1 MGTHSSSRRRGASLA
16 ACAFGLTLAL
26 SGVQP
31 IAAQHTLPVAHAAPR
46 TTVHWDTL
54 RPAFGESATA
64 PASVRAL
71 GLFGRPAEPTSWAL
85 SEGFEAPEG
94 WSIELDDAGAI
105 TAQPPTPFTEDA
117 VDEFDVPVQV
127 TFSDGTSS
135 EFSAHVELA
144 DEPYLIAPGDK
155 TYWSGRLILPLYL
168 RAVNVPLGSKLELD
182 GLPDGL
188 WTTLQAPG
196 LKRSQYFYVNGRP
209 EGTGEYPVTLRVVDR
224 HGEPVENAAGPL
236 ETEFTITFRDPADLE
251 PLEADLADSPAEP
264 VAAGEPIRIPISADN
279 AASVE
284 VSGLPDG
291 VEFNGEDSVIE
302 GTPEEPGTS
311 SVTVDLITDD
321 GERLV
326 DTFDLVVAGETSAET
341 SAQAETS
348 APESAEPTAKN
359 SAQAET
365 SALESAE
372 PTAKNSAQ
380 AEESA
385 EPSAMTAGVT
395 NAKTSAQA
403 ETSALESAEPS
414 AKNSAQAEESAEPSA
429 TTTGVTGVETSAQA
443 ESSAPESAE
452 PTAKNSAQ
460 AETSALESAEP
471 TAKNSAQA
479 EESAEPSAMTAGV
492 TNAKTSAQ
500 AETSALESAEP
511 SAKNSAQAEESAEPS
526 ATTTGVTG
534 VETSAQA
541 ESSAPESAEPT
552 AKNSAQAETSALES
566 AEPTAKNSAQAESS
580 AEPTATA
587 AGVTSVENSAQAEES
602 EEPNATTVAEPTT
615 KNSAQAEKP
624 TAPVDPAGPEEIDQF
639 EWDEFTVA
647 AGAENAVDPVRSER
661 SAVVT
666 AEAGAPDWVTVF
678 RGGQVYASPSRDVAP
693 GEYPV
698 KVRTSNGETDTI
710 HVRVVEATND
720 AERYTPTYAVAYA
733 RAGGSVQSLPPRATF
748 TVRSSEF
755 DNQPLP
761 EGTRFEVEGDGV
773 SVDRHGAITYA
784 PPLDAQV
791 GKAKLVPVKVVYPDG
806 SSEGTVAR
814 FEVLKARDA
823 ELYTPAYQ
831 AERAAGA
838 GETATVA
845 QTTRDLPAETE
856 FSLEPAANLHGW
868 DVRVDA
874 RTGRVEATAPETP
887 ADLDVNVHVSY
898 ADGSEETVPV
908 HVAARR
914 TASMAQS
921 TELRYD
927 DAYAAADGTITIAP
941 RGTLPEGV
949 AFAAASATP
958 VQLDVEPSTGV
969 ITAKLPDGA
978 PADTSYTLGVRAAF
992 PDGSATQL
1000 SATVTTDSQARHAD
1014 VRWPSV
1020 AVPVGADAVT
1030 AQVTGAPAGTTF
1042 ALAAE
1047 YSGSPW
1053 PSSVDPTTGALTVAA
1068 PKGANAGDGAEVPVV
1083 VTFPD
1088 GSQRLMAV
1096 RATAVDAMAGAQPTE
1111 YGAAEVRPGDS
1122 VTVSPAF
1129 EAAKFSLVEK
1139 VEGLSMRIDATS
1151 GALTA
1156 TATAHAAPGPRRV
1169 PVRVTFADSTQATA
1183 YATVTVLP
1191 ADVTAQ
1197 AQGEGEGASAVGKLV
1212 ALALG
1217 ILASTGAV
1225 GFGLYE
1231 NREFFRT
1238 FLAFPLR

>member
-71 GLFGRPAEPTSWAL
+71 GLFGRAAEPTSWAL

-105 TAQPPTPFTEDA
+105 TAQPPTPFTEGA
-117 VDEFDVPVQV
+117 TDEFDVPVQV

-236 ETEFTITFRDPADLE
+236 ETEFTITFRDPTDLE
-251 PLEADLADSPAEP
+251 PIETELADSPAEP

-326 DTFDLVVAGETSAET
+326 DTFDLVVEGETSAES
-341 SAQAETS
+341 SAQAESSATS
-348 APESAEPTAKN
+348 APESAEP
-359 SAQAET
+359 S
-365 SALESAE
+365 
-372 PTAKNSAQ
+372 AKNSAQ

-385 EPSAMTAGVT
+385 ESSATTTGVT
-395 NAKTSAQA
+395 TAESSAQT
-403 ETSALESAEPS
+403 ETSAPESAEPS

-429 TTTGVTGVETSAQA
+429 TTAGVTIA
-443 ESSAPESAE
+443 E
-452 PTAKNSAQ
+452 NSAQ
-460 AETSALESAEP
+460 AETSALES
-471 TAKNSAQA
+471 
-479 EESAEPSAMTAGV
+479 
-492 TNAKTSAQ
+492 
-500 AETSALESAEP
+500 
-511 SAKNSAQAEESAEPS
+511 
-526 ATTTGVTG
+526 
-534 VETSAQA
+534 
-541 ESSAPESAEPT
+541 
-552 AKNSAQAETSALES
+552 
-566 AEPTAKNSAQAESS
+566 
-580 AEPTATA
+580 
-587 AGVTSVENSAQAEES
+587 
-602 EEPNATTVAEPTT
+602 AEPTT

-698 KVRTSNGETDTI
+698 RVRTSNGETDTI
-710 HVRVVEATND
+710 HVRVVEAAND

-761 EGTRFEVEGDGV
+761 EGTRFEVDGDGV

-845 QTTRDLPAETE
+845 QTARDLPAETE
-856 FSLEPAANLHGW
+856 FSLDPAADLHGW

-914 TASMAQS
+914 TASMAQA

-941 RGTLPEGV
+941 RGAVPEGV
-949 AFAAASATP
+949 AFAAAGATP

-969 ITAKLPDGA
+969 ITAKLPDDA

-1020 AVPVGADAVT
+1020 AVPAGADPVT

-1088 GSQRLMAV
+1088 GSQRLVAV

-1129 EAAKFSLVEK
+1129 AAAQFSLVEK
-1139 VEGLSMRIDATS
+1139 VEGLSTRIDATS

-1156 TATAHAAPGPRRV
+1156 TATTHAAPGPRRV

-1197 AQGEGEGASAVGKLV
+1197 AQAQGEGASAVGKLV

-1217 ILASTGAV
+1217 ILASAGAV

>member
-1 MGTHSSSRRRGASLA
+1 MGTHSSSRRRGTSLA

-26 SGVQP
+26 SGVLP
-31 IAAQHTLPVAHAAPR
+31 IAAPQALPAAHAAPR

-71 GLFGRPAEPTSWAL
+71 GLFGRAAEPTSWAL

-94 WSIELDDAGAI
+94 WSIELDDVGAI
-105 TAQPPTPFTEDA
+105 TAQPPTPFTEGA
-117 VDEFDVPVQV
+117 TDEFDVPVQV
-127 TFSDGTSS
+127 TFADGTSG

-188 WTTLQAPG
+188 WTTIQAPG

-209 EGTGEYPVTLRVVDR
+209 EGTGEYLVTLRVVDR

-236 ETEFTITFRDPADLE
+236 ETEFTITFRDPSDLE
-251 PLEADLADSPAEP
+251 PLEAELADSPAEP

-284 VSGLPDG
+284 VSGLPEG

-326 DTFDLVVAGETSAET
+326 DTFDLVVAGETSAEN

-348 APESAEPTAKN
+348 APESAELT
-359 SAQAET
+359 
-365 SALESAE
+365 
-372 PTAKNSAQ
+372 
-380 AEESA
+380 
-385 EPSAMTAGVT
+385 
-395 NAKTSAQA
+395 AKTSAQA
-403 ETSALESAEPS
+403 ESSAEPTVTTAGVTS
-414 AKNSAQAEESAEPSA
+414 VENSAQAEKPAEPTVTTAGETSA
-429 TTTGVTGVETSAQA
+429 ETSAQA

-452 PTAKNSAQ
+452 PTAKTSAQ
-460 AETSALESAEP
+460 AESSAEP
-471 TAKNSAQA
+471 TVTAAG
-479 EESAEPSAMTAGV
+479 ETSAE
-492 TNAKTSAQ
+492 TSAQ
-500 AETSALESAEP
+500 AET
-511 SAKNSAQAEESAEPS
+511 
-526 ATTTGVTG
+526 
-534 VETSAQA
+534 
-541 ESSAPESAEPT
+541 SAPESAEPT
-552 AKNSAQAETSALES
+552 AKT
-566 AEPTAKNSAQAESS
+566 
-580 AEPTATA
+580 
-587 AGVTSVENSAQAEES
+587 
-602 EEPNATTVAEPTT
+602 
-615 KNSAQAEKP
+615 SAQAEKP
-624 TAPVDPAGPEEIDQF
+624 TVPVDPAGPEEIDQF

-710 HVRVVEATND
+710 RVRVVEAAND

-733 RAGGSVQSLPPRATF
+733 RAGGSAQSLPPRATF

-823 ELYTPAYQ
+823 ELYTPTYQ

-845 QTTRDLPAETE
+845 QTARDLPAETE
-856 FSLEPAANLHGW
+856 FSLDPAADLHGW

-874 RTGRVEATAPETP
+874 RTGRVEATAPETLS
-887 ADLDVNVHVSY
+887 DLDVNVHVSY

-914 TASMAQS
+914 TASMAQA

-941 RGTLPEGV
+941 RGAVPEGV
-949 AFAAASATP
+949 AFAAAGATP

-1068 PKGANAGDGAEVPVV
+1068 PEGANAGDGAEVPVV

-1088 GSQRLMAV
+1088 GSQRLVGV

-1129 EAAKFSLVEK
+1129 AAAQFSLVEK
-1139 VEGLSMRIDATS
+1139 VEGLSTRIDATS

-1197 AQGEGEGASAVGKLV
+1197 ALAQGEGASAVGKLV

-1231 NREFFRT
+1231 NREFLRT

>member
-105 TAQPPTPFTEDA
+105 TAQPPTPFTEGA
-117 VDEFDVPVQV
+117 TDEFDVPVQV

-188 WTTLQAPG
+188 WTTIQAPG

-236 ETEFTITFRDPADLE
+236 ETEFTITFRDPTDLE
-251 PLEADLADSPAEP
+251 PIETELADSPAEP

-291 VEFNGEDSVIE
+291 VEFNGEDSAIE

-326 DTFDLVVAGETSAET
+326 DTFDLVVEGETSAESSAQAESSATSAPESAEPSAKNSAQAEESAESSATTTGVTTAESSAQTETSAPESAEPTAKTSAQAEEFEEPSVTTAGETSAES

-348 APESAEPTAKN
+348 TLESAEPTAKN

-365 SALESAE
+365 SALES
-372 PTAKNSAQ
+372 
-380 AEESA
+380 
-385 EPSAMTAGVT
+385 
-395 NAKTSAQA
+395 
-403 ETSALESAEPS
+403 
-414 AKNSAQAEESAEPSA
+414 
-429 TTTGVTGVETSAQA
+429 
-443 ESSAPESAE
+443 
-452 PTAKNSAQ
+452 
-460 AETSALESAEP
+460 
-471 TAKNSAQA
+471 
-479 EESAEPSAMTAGV
+479 
-492 TNAKTSAQ
+492 
-500 AETSALESAEP
+500 
-511 SAKNSAQAEESAEPS
+511 
-526 ATTTGVTG
+526 
-534 VETSAQA
+534 
-541 ESSAPESAEPT
+541 
-552 AKNSAQAETSALES
+552 
-566 AEPTAKNSAQAESS
+566 
-580 AEPTATA
+580 
-587 AGVTSVENSAQAEES
+587 
-602 EEPNATTVAEPTT
+602 AEPTT

-698 KVRTSNGETDTI
+698 RVRTSNGETDTI
-710 HVRVVEATND
+710 HVRVVEAAND

-761 EGTRFEVEGDGV
+761 EGTRFEVDGDGV

-845 QTTRDLPAETE
+845 QTARDLPAETE
-856 FSLEPAANLHGW
+856 FSLDPAADLHGW

-914 TASMAQS
+914 TASMAQA

-941 RGTLPEGV
+941 RGAVPEGV
-949 AFAAASATP
+949 AFAAAGATP

-969 ITAKLPDGA
+969 ITAKLPDDA

-1088 GSQRLMAV
+1088 GSQRLVAV

-1129 EAAKFSLVEK
+1129 AAAQFSLVEK
-1139 VEGLSMRIDATS
+1139 VEGLSTRIDATS

-1156 TATAHAAPGPRRV
+1156 TATTHAAPGPRRV

-1197 AQGEGEGASAVGKLV
+1197 AQAQGEGASAVGKLV

-1217 ILASTGAV
+1217 ILASAGAV

>member
-26 SGVQP
+26 SGVPP
-31 IAAQHTLPVAHAAPR
+31 IAAQHTLPAAHAAPR

-105 TAQPPTPFTEDA
+105 TAQPPTPFTEGA
-117 VDEFDVPVQV
+117 TDEFDVPVQV

-188 WTTLQAPG
+188 WTTIQAPG

-236 ETEFTITFRDPADLE
+236 ETEFTITFRDPTDLE
-251 PLEADLADSPAEP
+251 PIETELADSPAEP

-291 VEFNGEDSVIE
+291 VEFNGEDSAIE

-326 DTFDLVVAGETSAET
+326 DTFDLVVEGETSAESSAQAESSATSAPESAEPTAKTSAQAEEFEEPSVTTAGETSAES

-348 APESAEPTAKN
+348 TLESAEPTAKN

-385 EPSAMTAGVT
+385 EPSATTAGVT
-395 NAKTSAQA
+395 IA
-403 ETSALESAEPS
+403 E
-414 AKNSAQAEESAEPSA
+414 
-429 TTTGVTGVETSAQA
+429 
-443 ESSAPESAE
+443 
-452 PTAKNSAQ
+452 NSAQ
-460 AETSALESAEP
+460 AETSALES
-471 TAKNSAQA
+471 
-479 EESAEPSAMTAGV
+479 
-492 TNAKTSAQ
+492 
-500 AETSALESAEP
+500 
-511 SAKNSAQAEESAEPS
+511 
-526 ATTTGVTG
+526 
-534 VETSAQA
+534 
-541 ESSAPESAEPT
+541 
-552 AKNSAQAETSALES
+552 
-566 AEPTAKNSAQAESS
+566 
-580 AEPTATA
+580 
-587 AGVTSVENSAQAEES
+587 
-602 EEPNATTVAEPTT
+602 AEPTT

-698 KVRTSNGETDTI
+698 RVRTSNGETDTI
-710 HVRVVEATND
+710 HVRVVEAAND

-761 EGTRFEVEGDGV
+761 EGTRFEVDGDGV

-845 QTTRDLPAETE
+845 QTARDLPAETE
-856 FSLEPAANLHGW
+856 FSLDPAADLHGW

-914 TASMAQS
+914 TASMAQA

-941 RGTLPEGV
+941 RGAVPEGV
-949 AFAAASATP
+949 AFAAAGATP

-1088 GSQRLMAV
+1088 GSQRLVAV

-1129 EAAKFSLVEK
+1129 AAAQFSLVEK
-1139 VEGLSMRIDATS
+1139 VEGLSTRIDATS

-1156 TATAHAAPGPRRV
+1156 TATTHAAPGPRRV

-1197 AQGEGEGASAVGKLV
+1197 AQAQGEGASAVGKLV

-1217 ILASTGAV
+1217 ILASAGAV

>member
-1 MGTHSSSRRRGASLA
+1 MGTHSSSRHRGASLA

-26 SGVQP
+26 SGVLP
-31 IAAQHTLPVAHAAPR
+31 IAAPQALPVAHAAPR

-71 GLFGRPAEPTSWAL
+71 GLFGRAAEPSSWAL
-85 SEGFEAPEG
+85 SEGFEVPEG

-251 PLEADLADSPAEP
+251 PLEAELADAPAEP

-284 VSGLPDG
+284 VSGLPEG

-348 APESAEPTAKN
+348 ATSAPESAEPSAKNSAQAEESAEPTVMTAGETSAEN

-385 EPSAMTAGVT
+385 EPTVTTAGVT
-395 NAKTSAQA
+395 SAENSAQA
-403 ETSALESAEPS
+403 ETLTPESAETS
-414 AKNSAQAEESAEPSA
+414 AKTSAQAEESAEPTVMTAGETSA
-429 TTTGVTGVETSAQA
+429 ETSAQA
-443 ESSAPESAE
+443 ETSAPESAE
-452 PTAKNSAQ
+452 PTA
-460 AETSALESAEP
+460 
-471 TAKNSAQA
+471 
-479 EESAEPSAMTAGV
+479 
-492 TNAKTSAQ
+492 
-500 AETSALESAEP
+500 
-511 SAKNSAQAEESAEPS
+511 
-526 ATTTGVTG
+526 
-534 VETSAQA
+534 
-541 ESSAPESAEPT
+541 
-552 AKNSAQAETSALES
+552 
-566 AEPTAKNSAQAESS
+566 
-580 AEPTATA
+580 
-587 AGVTSVENSAQAEES
+587 
-602 EEPNATTVAEPTT
+602 

-698 KVRTSNGETDTI
+698 RVRTSNGETDTI
-710 HVRVVEATND
+710 HVRVVEAAND

-791 GKAKLVPVKVVYPDG
+791 GRAKLVPVKVVYPDG

-845 QTTRDLPAETE
+845 QTARDLPAETE
-856 FSLEPAANLHGW
+856 FSLDPAADLHGW

-914 TASMAQS
+914 TASMAQA

-941 RGTLPEGV
+941 RGAVPEGV
-949 AFAAASATP
+949 AFAAAGATP

-969 ITAKLPDGA
+969 ITAKLPDSA

-1014 VRWPSV
+1014 VRWPSI

-1053 PSSVDPTTGALTVAA
+1053 PSSVDPTTGALTVAV
-1068 PKGANAGDGAEVPVV
+1068 PEGANAGDGAEVPVV

-1088 GSQRLMAV
+1088 GSQRLVGV

-1129 EAAKFSLVEK
+1129 EAAQFSLVEK
-1139 VEGLSMRIDATS
+1139 VEGLSTRIDATS

-1156 TATAHAAPGPRRV
+1156 TATTDATPGPRRV

-1197 AQGEGEGASAVGKLV
+1197 ALAQGEGASAVGKLV

-1231 NREFFRT
+1231 NREFLRT

>member
-26 SGVQP
+26 SGVPP
-31 IAAQHTLPVAHAAPR
+31 IAAQHTLPAAHAAPR

-85 SEGFEAPEG
+85 SEGFEVPEG
-94 WSIELDDAGAI
+94 WSIELDDAGAV

-117 VDEFDVPVQV
+117 IDEFDVPVQV
-127 TFSDGTSS
+127 TFADGTSG

-168 RAVNVPLGSKLELD
+168 RAVNVPLGSKLVLD

-188 WTTLQAPG
+188 WTTIQAPG

-236 ETEFTITFRDPADLE
+236 ETEFTITFRDPTDLE
-251 PLEADLADSPAEP
+251 PLEADLADAPAEP

-311 SVTVDLITDD
+311 SVTVDLITEE

-326 DTFDLVVAGETSAET
+326 DTFDLVVEGDAQATATTAPTQSSAENSAQAENPAEPTAKTSAQAEESAEPSATTTGVTSAENSAQAETSTPESAEPTTKNSAQAENSTRESAELTAKTSAQAEESAEPTVTTAGETGAEDSAQAEESAQPSATTTGVTSAES

-359 SAQAET
+359 SAQAE
-365 SALESAE
+365 ESA
-372 PTAKNSAQ
+372 
-380 AEESA
+380 
-385 EPSAMTAGVT
+385 
-395 NAKTSAQA
+395 
-403 ETSALESAEPS
+403 
-414 AKNSAQAEESAEPSA
+414 
-429 TTTGVTGVETSAQA
+429 
-443 ESSAPESAE
+443 
-452 PTAKNSAQ
+452 
-460 AETSALESAEP
+460 
-471 TAKNSAQA
+471 
-479 EESAEPSAMTAGV
+479 
-492 TNAKTSAQ
+492 
-500 AETSALESAEP
+500 
-511 SAKNSAQAEESAEPS
+511 
-526 ATTTGVTG
+526 
-534 VETSAQA
+534 
-541 ESSAPESAEPT
+541 
-552 AKNSAQAETSALES
+552 
-566 AEPTAKNSAQAESS
+566 
-580 AEPTATA
+580 
-587 AGVTSVENSAQAEES
+587 
-602 EEPNATTVAEPTT
+602 EPNATTVAEPTAKT
-615 KNSAQAEKP
+615 SAQAERP

-710 HVRVVEATND
+710 HVRVVEAAND

-773 SVDRHGAITYA
+773 SVDRLGAITYA

-845 QTTRDLPAETE
+845 QTARDLPAETE

-914 TASMAQS
+914 TASMAQA

-941 RGTLPEGV
+941 CGTLPEGV
-949 AFAAASATP
+949 AFAAAGATP

-969 ITAKLPDGA
+969 ITAKLPDDA

-1088 GSQRLMAV
+1088 GSQRLVAV

-1129 EAAKFSLVEK
+1129 EAAQFSLVEK
-1139 VEGLSMRIDATS
+1139 VEGLSTRIDATS

-1197 AQGEGEGASAVGKLV
+1197 ALAQGEGASAVGKLV

>member
-31 IAAQHTLPVAHAAPR
+31 IAAQHTLPAAHAAPR

-94 WSIELDDAGAI
+94 WSIELDDAGSI
-105 TAQPPTPFTEDA
+105 TAQPPTPFTEGA
-117 VDEFDVPVQV
+117 TDEFDVPVQV
-127 TFSDGTSS
+127 TFADGTSG

-209 EGTGEYPVTLRVVDR
+209 KGTGEYPVTLRVVDR
-224 HGEPVENAAGPL
+224 HGEPVENATGPL
-236 ETEFTITFRDPADLE
+236 ETEFTITFRDPTDLE
-251 PLEADLADSPAEP
+251 PLEAELADAPAEP
-264 VAAGEPIRIPISADN
+264 VAAGDPIRIPVSTDN

-326 DTFDLVVAGETSAET
+326 DTFDLVVAGETGAEDSAQAESSTPESAEPSAKT
-341 SAQAETS
+341 SAQAEESAESSATTTGVTSAESSAQAETS

-359 SAQAET
+359 SAQAE
-365 SALESAE
+365 ESAE
-372 PTAKNSAQ
+372 PTVT
-380 AEESA
+380 
-385 EPSAMTAGVT
+385 TA
-395 NAKTSAQA
+395 
-403 ETSALESAEPS
+403 
-414 AKNSAQAEESAEPSA
+414 
-429 TTTGVTGVETSAQA
+429 
-443 ESSAPESAE
+443 AE
-452 PTAKNSAQ
+452 PTAK
-460 AETSALESAEP
+460 T
-471 TAKNSAQA
+471 
-479 EESAEPSAMTAGV
+479 
-492 TNAKTSAQ
+492 
-500 AETSALESAEP
+500 
-511 SAKNSAQAEESAEPS
+511 
-526 ATTTGVTG
+526 
-534 VETSAQA
+534 
-541 ESSAPESAEPT
+541 
-552 AKNSAQAETSALES
+552 
-566 AEPTAKNSAQAESS
+566 
-580 AEPTATA
+580 
-587 AGVTSVENSAQAEES
+587 
-602 EEPNATTVAEPTT
+602 
-615 KNSAQAEKP
+615 SAQAEKP

-698 KVRTSNGETDTI
+698 RVRTSNGETDTI
-710 HVRVVEATND
+710 HVRVVEAAND

-845 QTTRDLPAETE
+845 QTARDLPSETE
-856 FSLEPAANLHGW
+856 FSLDPAADLHGW

-874 RTGRVEATAPETP
+874 RTGRVEAIAPETP

-914 TASMAQS
+914 TASMAQA

-941 RGTLPEGV
+941 RGAVPEGV
-949 AFAAASATP
+949 AFAAAGATP

-969 ITAKLPDGA
+969 ITAKLPDSA

-1020 AVPVGADAVT
+1020 AVPVGADAAT

-1068 PKGANAGDGAEVPVV
+1068 PEGANAGDGAEVPVV
-1083 VTFPD
+1083 VAFPD
-1088 GSQRLMAV
+1088 GSQRLVAV

-1129 EAAKFSLVEK
+1129 AAAQFSLVEK
-1139 VEGLSMRIDATS
+1139 VEGLSTRIDATS

-1156 TATAHAAPGPRRV
+1156 TATNDATPGPRRV

-1231 NREFFRT
+1231 NREFFQT

>member
-105 TAQPPTPFTEDA
+105 TAQPPTPFTEGA
-117 VDEFDVPVQV
+117 TDEFDVPVQV

-188 WTTLQAPG
+188 WTTIQAPG

-236 ETEFTITFRDPADLE
+236 ETEFTITFRDPTDLE
-251 PLEADLADSPAEP
+251 PIETELADSPAEP

-291 VEFNGEDSVIE
+291 VEFNGEDSAIE

-326 DTFDLVVAGETSAET
+326 DTFDLVVEGETSAESSAQAESSATSAPESAEPSAKNSAQAEESAESSATTTGVTTAESSAQTETSAPESAEPTAKTSAQAEEFEEPSVTTAGETSAES

-348 APESAEPTAKN
+348 TLESAEPTAKN

-385 EPSAMTAGVT
+385 EPSATTAGVT
-395 NAKTSAQA
+395 IA
-403 ETSALESAEPS
+403 E
-414 AKNSAQAEESAEPSA
+414 
-429 TTTGVTGVETSAQA
+429 
-443 ESSAPESAE
+443 
-452 PTAKNSAQ
+452 NSAQ
-460 AETSALESAEP
+460 AETSALES
-471 TAKNSAQA
+471 
-479 EESAEPSAMTAGV
+479 
-492 TNAKTSAQ
+492 
-500 AETSALESAEP
+500 
-511 SAKNSAQAEESAEPS
+511 
-526 ATTTGVTG
+526 
-534 VETSAQA
+534 
-541 ESSAPESAEPT
+541 
-552 AKNSAQAETSALES
+552 
-566 AEPTAKNSAQAESS
+566 
-580 AEPTATA
+580 
-587 AGVTSVENSAQAEES
+587 
-602 EEPNATTVAEPTT
+602 AEPTT

-698 KVRTSNGETDTI
+698 RVRTSNGETDTI
-710 HVRVVEATND
+710 HVRVVEAAND

-761 EGTRFEVEGDGV
+761 EGTRFEVDGDGV

-845 QTTRDLPAETE
+845 QTARDLPAETE
-856 FSLEPAANLHGW
+856 FSLDPAADLHGW

-914 TASMAQS
+914 TASMAQA

-941 RGTLPEGV
+941 RGAVPEGV
-949 AFAAASATP
+949 AFAAAGATP

-1020 AVPVGADAVT
+1020 AVPAGADPVT

-1053 PSSVDPTTGALTVAA
+1053 PSSVDPTTGTLTVDA

-1088 GSQRLMAV
+1088 GSQRLVAV

-1129 EAAKFSLVEK
+1129 EAAQFSLVEK
-1139 VEGLSMRIDATS
+1139 VEGLSTRIDATS

-1156 TATAHAAPGPRRV
+1156 TATTHAAPGPRRV

-1197 AQGEGEGASAVGKLV
+1197 AQAQAQGEGASAVGKLV

>member
-1 MGTHSSSRRRGASLA
+1 MGTHSSSRRRGTSLA

-26 SGVQP
+26 SGVLP
-31 IAAQHTLPVAHAAPR
+31 IAAPQALPVAHAAPR

-71 GLFGRPAEPTSWAL
+71 GLFGRPAKPTSWAL
-85 SEGFEAPEG
+85 SEGFEVPEG

-127 TFSDGTSS
+127 TFADGTSG

-188 WTTLQAPG
+188 WTTIQAPG

-251 PLEADLADSPAEP
+251 PIEAELADSPAEP
-264 VAAGEPIRIPISADN
+264 VAAGDPIHIPVSTDN

-284 VSGLPDG
+284 VTGLPDG

-302 GTPEEPGTS
+302 GTPEKPGTS

-348 APESAEPTAKN
+348 APESAETTAK
-359 SAQAET
+359 T
-365 SALESAE
+365 
-372 PTAKNSAQ
+372 
-380 AEESA
+380 
-385 EPSAMTAGVT
+385 
-395 NAKTSAQA
+395 
-403 ETSALESAEPS
+403 
-414 AKNSAQAEESAEPSA
+414 
-429 TTTGVTGVETSAQA
+429 
-443 ESSAPESAE
+443 
-452 PTAKNSAQ
+452 
-460 AETSALESAEP
+460 
-471 TAKNSAQA
+471 
-479 EESAEPSAMTAGV
+479 
-492 TNAKTSAQ
+492 
-500 AETSALESAEP
+500 
-511 SAKNSAQAEESAEPS
+511 
-526 ATTTGVTG
+526 
-534 VETSAQA
+534 
-541 ESSAPESAEPT
+541 
-552 AKNSAQAETSALES
+552 
-566 AEPTAKNSAQAESS
+566 SAQAESS
-580 AEPTATA
+580 AEPTVTTA
-587 AGVTSVENSAQAEES
+587 GETSAENSAQAETLTPESAEPTVTTAGVTSVENSAQAEK
-602 EEPNATTVAEPTT
+602 PAEPPVTT
-615 KNSAQAEKP
+615 AAETTAKTSAQAERP

-698 KVRTSNGETDTI
+698 RVRTSNGETDTI
-710 HVRVVEATND
+710 HVRVVEAAND

-845 QTTRDLPAETE
+845 QTARDLPAETE
-856 FSLEPAANLHGW
+856 FSLDPAADLHGW

-898 ADGSEETVPV
+898 ADGSEETVTV

-914 TASMAQS
+914 TASMAQA

-949 AFAAASATP
+949 AFAAAGATP

-1014 VRWPSV
+1014 VQWPSV

-1068 PKGANAGDGAEVPVV
+1068 PEGANAGDGAEVPVV

-1088 GSQRLMAV
+1088 GSQRLVGV

-1129 EAAKFSLVEK
+1129 AAAQFSLVEK
-1139 VEGLSMRIDATS
+1139 VEGLSTRIDATS

-1156 TATAHAAPGPRRV
+1156 TATTDAAPGPRRV

-1238 FLAFPLR
+1238 FLAFPPR

>member
-1 MGTHSSSRRRGASLA
+1 MGTHSSSRRRGTSLA

-26 SGVQP
+26 SGVLP
-31 IAAQHTLPVAHAAPR
+31 IEAPQALPVAHAAPR

-71 GLFGRPAEPTSWAL
+71 GLFGRAAEPTSWAL
-85 SEGFEAPEG
+85 SEGFEVPEG

-105 TAQPPTPFTEDA
+105 TAQPPTPFTEGA
-117 VDEFDVPVQV
+117 TDEFDVPVQV
-127 TFSDGTSS
+127 TFADGTSG
-135 EFSAHVELA
+135 EFSAHVEMA

-188 WTTLQAPG
+188 WTTIQAPG

-251 PLEADLADSPAEP
+251 PIEAELADAPAEP
-264 VAAGEPIRIPISADN
+264 VAAGDPIRIPVSTDN

-284 VSGLPDG
+284 VTGLPDG
-291 VEFNGEDSVIE
+291 VEFNGEDSAIE
-302 GTPEEPGTS
+302 GTPDEPGTS
-311 SVTVDLITDD
+311 SVTVDLITEE

-326 DTFDLVVAGETSAET
+326 DTFDLVVEGDAQATATTAPTQSSAE
-341 SAQAETS
+341 
-348 APESAEPTAKN
+348 N

-365 SALESAE
+365 STPESAE
-372 PTAKNSAQ
+372 PTTKNSAQAENSTRESAELTAKTSAQ

-385 EPSAMTAGVT
+385 EPTVTTAGET
-395 NAKTSAQA
+395 GAEDSAQA
-403 ETSALESAEPS
+403 ESSTPESAEPS
-414 AKNSAQAEESAEPSA
+414 AKNSAQAEESAQPSA
-429 TTTGVTGVETSAQA
+429 TTTGVTSA
-443 ESSAPESAE
+443 ES
-452 PTAKNSAQ
+452 
-460 AETSALESAEP
+460 
-471 TAKNSAQA
+471 
-479 EESAEPSAMTAGV
+479 
-492 TNAKTSAQ
+492 
-500 AETSALESAEP
+500 
-511 SAKNSAQAEESAEPS
+511 SAQAEESAEPS
-526 ATTTGVTG
+526 ATT
-534 VETSAQA
+534 
-541 ESSAPESAEPT
+541 
-552 AKNSAQAETSALES
+552 
-566 AEPTAKNSAQAESS
+566 
-580 AEPTATA
+580 
-587 AGVTSVENSAQAEES
+587 AGVTSAE
-602 EEPNATTVAEPTT
+602 
-615 KNSAQAEKP
+615 NSAQAEKP

-698 KVRTSNGETDTI
+698 RVRTSNGETDTI
-710 HVRVVEATND
+710 HVRVVEAAND

-733 RAGGSVQSLPPRATF
+733 RAGGSVQSLSPRATF

-845 QTTRDLPAETE
+845 QTARDLPAETE
-856 FSLEPAANLHGW
+856 FSLDPAADLHGW

-941 RGTLPEGV
+941 RGAVPEGV
-949 AFAAASATP
+949 AFAAAGATP

-1030 AQVTGAPAGTTF
+1030 AQVTGASAGTTF

-1068 PKGANAGDGAEVPVV
+1068 PEGANAGDGAEVPVV

-1088 GSQRLMAV
+1088 GSQRLVAV

-1129 EAAKFSLVEK
+1129 EAAQFSLVEK
-1139 VEGLSMRIDATS
+1139 VEGLSTRIDATS

-1156 TATAHAAPGPRRV
+1156 TATTDATPGPRHV

-1197 AQGEGEGASAVGKLV
+1197 AQAQALAQGEGASAIGKLV

-1238 FLAFPLR
+1238 FLAFPPR

>member
-1 MGTHSSSRRRGASLA
+1 MGTHSSSRRRGTSLA

-26 SGVQP
+26 SGVLP
-31 IAAQHTLPVAHAAPR
+31 IEAPQALPVAHAAPR

-71 GLFGRPAEPTSWAL
+71 GLFGRAAEPTSWAL
-85 SEGFEAPEG
+85 SEGFEVPEG

-105 TAQPPTPFTEDA
+105 TAQPPTPFTEGA
-117 VDEFDVPVQV
+117 TDEFDVPVQV
-127 TFSDGTSS
+127 TFADGTSG
-135 EFSAHVELA
+135 EFSAHVEMA

-188 WTTLQAPG
+188 WTTIQAPG

-251 PLEADLADSPAEP
+251 PIEAELADAPAEP
-264 VAAGEPIRIPISADN
+264 VAAGDPIRIPVSTDN

-284 VSGLPDG
+284 VTGLPDG
-291 VEFNGEDSVIE
+291 VEFNGEDSAIE
-302 GTPEEPGTS
+302 GTPDEPGTS
-311 SVTVDLITDD
+311 SVTVDLITEE

-326 DTFDLVVAGETSAET
+326 DTFDLVVEGDAQATATTAPTQSSAEN
-341 SAQAETS
+341 SAQAEN
-348 APESAEPTAKN
+348 PAEPTAK
-359 SAQAET
+359 T
-365 SALESAE
+365 
-372 PTAKNSAQ
+372 
-380 AEESA
+380 
-385 EPSAMTAGVT
+385 
-395 NAKTSAQA
+395 
-403 ETSALESAEPS
+403 
-414 AKNSAQAEESAEPSA
+414 SAQAEESAEPSA
-429 TTTGVTGVETSAQA
+429 TTTGVT
-443 ESSAPESAE
+443 SAE
-452 PTAKNSAQ
+452 NSAQ
-460 AETSALESAEP
+460 AETSTPESAEP
-471 TAKNSAQA
+471 TTKNSAQAENSTRESAELTAKTSAQA
-479 EESAEPSAMTAGV
+479 EESAEPTVTTAGE
-492 TNAKTSAQ
+492 TGAEDSAQ
-500 AETSALESAEP
+500 AESSTPESAEP
-511 SAKNSAQAEESAEPS
+511 SAKNSAQAEESAQPS
-526 ATTTGVTG
+526 ATTTGVT
-534 VETSAQA
+534 SA
-541 ESSAPESAEPT
+541 ES
-552 AKNSAQAETSALES
+552 
-566 AEPTAKNSAQAESS
+566 
-580 AEPTATA
+580 
-587 AGVTSVENSAQAEES
+587 SAQAEES
-602 EEPNATTVAEPTT
+602 AEPSATTAGVTSAE
-615 KNSAQAEKP
+615 NSAQAEKP

-698 KVRTSNGETDTI
+698 RVRTSNGETDTI
-710 HVRVVEATND
+710 HVRVVEAAND

-733 RAGGSVQSLPPRATF
+733 RAGGSVQSLSPRATF

-845 QTTRDLPAETE
+845 QTARDLPAETE
-856 FSLEPAANLHGW
+856 FSLDPAADLRGW

-941 RGTLPEGV
+941 RGAVPEGV
-949 AFAAASATP
+949 AFAAAGATP

-1030 AQVTGAPAGTTF
+1030 AQVTGASAGTTF

-1068 PKGANAGDGAEVPVV
+1068 PEGANAGDGAEVPVV

-1088 GSQRLMAV
+1088 GSQRLVAV

-1129 EAAKFSLVEK
+1129 EAAQFSLVEK
-1139 VEGLSMRIDATS
+1139 VEGLSTRIDATS

-1156 TATAHAAPGPRRV
+1156 TATTDATPGPRHV

-1197 AQGEGEGASAVGKLV
+1197 AQAQALAQGEGASAIGKLV

-1238 FLAFPLR
+1238 FLAFPPR

>member
-26 SGVQP
+26 SGVPP
-31 IAAQHTLPVAHAAPR
+31 IAAQHTLPAAHAAPR

-94 WSIELDDAGAI
+94 WSIELDDAGSI
-105 TAQPPTPFTEDA
+105 TAQPPTPFTEGA
-117 VDEFDVPVQV
+117 ADEFDVPVQV
-127 TFSDGTSS
+127 TFADGTSG
-135 EFSAHVELA
+135 EFSAHVEMA

-188 WTTLQAPG
+188 WTTIQAPG

-236 ETEFTITFRDPADLE
+236 ETEFTITFRDPTDLE
-251 PLEADLADSPAEP
+251 PLEADLADAPAEP
-264 VAAGEPIRIPISADN
+264 VAAGDPIRIPVSTDN

-311 SVTVDLITDD
+311 SVTVDLITEE

-326 DTFDLVVAGETSAET
+326 DTFDLVVEGETSAES
-341 SAQAETS
+341 SAQAESSATS
-348 APESAEPTAKN
+348 AP
-359 SAQAET
+359 
-365 SALESAE
+365 
-372 PTAKNSAQ
+372 
-380 AEESA
+380 
-385 EPSAMTAGVT
+385 
-395 NAKTSAQA
+395 
-403 ETSALESAEPS
+403 ESAEPS
-414 AKNSAQAEESAEPSA
+414 AKNSAQAEESAE
-429 TTTGVTGVETSAQA
+429 
-443 ESSAPESAE
+443 SAE
-452 PTAKNSAQ
+452 PT
-460 AETSALESAEP
+460 T
-471 TAKNSAQA
+471 KNSAQA
-479 EESAEPSAMTAGV
+479 EESAEPTV
-492 TNAKTSAQ
+492 TT
-500 AETSALESAEP
+500 
-511 SAKNSAQAEESAEPS
+511 
-526 ATTTGVTG
+526 
-534 VETSAQA
+534 
-541 ESSAPESAEPT
+541 
-552 AKNSAQAETSALES
+552 
-566 AEPTAKNSAQAESS
+566 
-580 AEPTATA
+580 
-587 AGVTSVENSAQAEES
+587 AGVTSVENSAQAETLTPES
-602 EEPNATTVAEPTT
+602 AETSAKTSAQAEESAEPTVMTAGVTSKEDSAQAESFAQAESSTRESAEPTAKTSAQGETSAQAEESAEPTVMTAGVTSTENSAQAETSAPESAEPTT
-615 KNSAQAEKP
+615 KSSAQAEKP

-710 HVRVVEATND
+710 HVRVVEAAND

-845 QTTRDLPAETE
+845 QTARDLPAETE
-856 FSLEPAANLHGW
+856 FSLDPAADLHGW

-898 ADGSEETVPV
+898 ADGSEETVPM

-914 TASMAQS
+914 TASMAQA

-941 RGTLPEGV
+941 RGAVPEGV
-949 AFAAASATP
+949 AFAAAGATP

-1068 PKGANAGDGAEVPVV
+1068 PEGANAGDGAEVPVV

-1088 GSQRLMAV
+1088 GSQRLVGV

-1129 EAAKFSLVEK
+1129 EAAQFSLVEK
-1139 VEGLSMRIDATS
+1139 VEGLSTRIDATS

>member
-1 MGTHSSSRRRGASLA
+1 MGTHSSSRPRGASLA

-31 IAAQHTLPVAHAAPR
+31 IAAQHTLPAAHAAPR

-71 GLFGRPAEPTSWAL
+71 GLFGRAAEPTSWAL

-94 WSIELDDAGAI
+94 WSITLDDAGAI

-209 EGTGEYPVTLRVVDR
+209 EGTGEFPVTLRVVDR
-224 HGEPVENAAGPL
+224 HGGPVENAAGPL

-251 PLEADLADSPAEP
+251 PLEAELADAPAEP
-264 VAAGEPIRIPISADN
+264 VAAGDPIRIPVSTDN

-326 DTFDLVVAGETSAET
+326 DTFDLVVAGEPSAETSAHAESSAPESAEPTTKNSAQAEESAEPTATTAGVTSVENSAHAEESEEPNATTAGETSVESSAHAESSAPESAEPTTKNSAQAEESAEPTATTTGVTSAESSAQAEESAESSAT
-341 SAQAETS
+341 TAGVTSAESSAQAETSAPESAEPSAKNSAQAEESAEPSATTTGVTSAESSAQAETS

-365 SALESAE
+365 SALVS
-372 PTAKNSAQ
+372 
-380 AEESA
+380 
-385 EPSAMTAGVT
+385 
-395 NAKTSAQA
+395 
-403 ETSALESAEPS
+403 
-414 AKNSAQAEESAEPSA
+414 
-429 TTTGVTGVETSAQA
+429 
-443 ESSAPESAE
+443 
-452 PTAKNSAQ
+452 
-460 AETSALESAEP
+460 
-471 TAKNSAQA
+471 
-479 EESAEPSAMTAGV
+479 
-492 TNAKTSAQ
+492 
-500 AETSALESAEP
+500 
-511 SAKNSAQAEESAEPS
+511 
-526 ATTTGVTG
+526 
-534 VETSAQA
+534 
-541 ESSAPESAEPT
+541 
-552 AKNSAQAETSALES
+552 
-566 AEPTAKNSAQAESS
+566 
-580 AEPTATA
+580 
-587 AGVTSVENSAQAEES
+587 
-602 EEPNATTVAEPTT
+602 AEPTT
-615 KNSAQAEKP
+615 KSSAQAEKP

-698 KVRTSNGETDTI
+698 RVRTSNGETDTI
-710 HVRVVEATND
+710 HVRVVEAAND

-831 AERAAGA
+831 VEREAGA

-845 QTTRDLPAETE
+845 QTARDLPAETE
-856 FSLEPAANLHGW
+856 FSLDPAADLHGW

-914 TASMAQS
+914 TASMAQA

-941 RGTLPEGV
+941 RGAVPEGV
-949 AFAAASATP
+949 AFAAAGATP

-969 ITAKLPDGA
+969 ITAKLPDSA

-1014 VRWPSV
+1014 VRWPSI

-1053 PSSVDPTTGALTVAA
+1053 PSSVDPTTGALTVAV
-1068 PKGANAGDGAEVPVV
+1068 PEGANAGDGAEVPVV

-1088 GSQRLMAV
+1088 GSQRLVGV

-1129 EAAKFSLVEK
+1129 EAAQFSLVEK
-1139 VEGLSMRIDATS
+1139 VEGLSTRIDATS

-1156 TATAHAAPGPRRV
+1156 TATTDATPGPRRV

>member
-26 SGVQP
+26 SGVPP
-31 IAAQHTLPVAHAAPR
+31 IAAQHTLPAAHAAPR

-71 GLFGRPAEPTSWAL
+71 GLFGRAAEPTSWAL
-85 SEGFEAPEG
+85 SEGFEVPEG

-105 TAQPPTPFTEDA
+105 TAQPPTPFTEGA
-117 VDEFDVPVQV
+117 ADEFDVPVQV
-127 TFSDGTSS
+127 TFADGTSG
-135 EFSAHVELA
+135 EFSAHVEMA

-188 WTTLQAPG
+188 WTTIQAPG

-236 ETEFTITFRDPADLE
+236 ETEFTITFRDPTDLE
-251 PLEADLADSPAEP
+251 PLEADLADAPAEP
-264 VAAGEPIRIPISADN
+264 VAAGDPIRIPVSTDN

-311 SVTVDLITDD
+311 SVTVDLITEE

-326 DTFDLVVAGETSAET
+326 DTFDLVVEGETSAES
-341 SAQAETS
+341 SAQAESSATS
-348 APESAEPTAKN
+348 AP
-359 SAQAET
+359 
-365 SALESAE
+365 
-372 PTAKNSAQ
+372 
-380 AEESA
+380 
-385 EPSAMTAGVT
+385 
-395 NAKTSAQA
+395 
-403 ETSALESAEPS
+403 ESAEPS
-414 AKNSAQAEESAEPSA
+414 AKNSAQAEESAE
-429 TTTGVTGVETSAQA
+429 
-443 ESSAPESAE
+443 SAE
-452 PTAKNSAQ
+452 PT
-460 AETSALESAEP
+460 T
-471 TAKNSAQA
+471 KNSAQA
-479 EESAEPSAMTAGV
+479 EESAEPTV
-492 TNAKTSAQ
+492 TT
-500 AETSALESAEP
+500 
-511 SAKNSAQAEESAEPS
+511 
-526 ATTTGVTG
+526 
-534 VETSAQA
+534 
-541 ESSAPESAEPT
+541 
-552 AKNSAQAETSALES
+552 
-566 AEPTAKNSAQAESS
+566 
-580 AEPTATA
+580 
-587 AGVTSVENSAQAEES
+587 AGVTSVENSAQAETLTPES
-602 EEPNATTVAEPTT
+602 AETSAKTSAQAEESAEPTVMTAGVTSKEDSAQAESFAQAESSTRESAEPTAKTSAQGETSAQAEESAEPTVMTAGVTSTENSAQAETSAPESAEPTT
-615 KNSAQAEKP
+615 KSSAQAEKP

-710 HVRVVEATND
+710 HVRVVEAAND

-733 RAGGSVQSLPPRATF
+733 RAGGSVQSLSPRATF

-845 QTTRDLPAETE
+845 QTARDLPAETE
-856 FSLEPAANLHGW
+856 FSLDPAADLHGW

-898 ADGSEETVPV
+898 ADGSEETVPM

-914 TASMAQS
+914 TASMAQA

-941 RGTLPEGV
+941 RGAVPEGV
-949 AFAAASATP
+949 AFAAAGATP

-1068 PKGANAGDGAEVPVV
+1068 PEGANAGDGAEVPVV

-1088 GSQRLMAV
+1088 GSQRLVGV

-1129 EAAKFSLVEK
+1129 EAAQFSLVEK
-1139 VEGLSMRIDATS
+1139 VEGLSTRIDATS

>member
-105 TAQPPTPFTEDA
+105 TVQPPTPFTEGA
-117 VDEFDVPVQV
+117 TDEFDVPVQV
-127 TFSDGTSS
+127 TFADGTSGG
-135 EFSAHVELA
+135 FSAHVELA

-168 RAVNVPLGSKLELD
+168 RAVNVPLGSKLVLD

-188 WTTLQAPG
+188 WTTIQAPG

-209 EGTGEYPVTLRVVDR
+209 EGTGEYPVTLRVVDL

-251 PLEADLADSPAEP
+251 PIEAELADAPAEP
-264 VAAGEPIRIPISADN
+264 VAAGDPIRIPVSTDN

-311 SVTVDLITDD
+311 SVTVDLITEE

-326 DTFDLVVAGETSAET
+326 DTFDLVVEGETSAE
-341 SAQAETS
+341 
-348 APESAEPTAKN
+348 N
-359 SAQAET
+359 
-365 SALESAE
+365 
-372 PTAKNSAQ
+372 
-380 AEESA
+380 
-385 EPSAMTAGVT
+385 
-395 NAKTSAQA
+395 
-403 ETSALESAEPS
+403 
-414 AKNSAQAEESAEPSA
+414 
-429 TTTGVTGVETSAQA
+429 SAQA

-460 AETSALESAEP
+460 AEESAEPSATTAGVTTAESSAQTETSAPESAEP

-479 EESAEPSAMTAGV
+479 EESAEPSATTTGVTSAESSAQAEESAEPTVTTAGE
-492 TNAKTSAQ
+492 TGAEDSAQAESSTPESAEPTAKTSAQ
-500 AETSALESAEP
+500 AETSAPESAKP
-511 SAKNSAQAEESAEPS
+511 TTKKSAQAEESAEPS
-526 ATTTGVTG
+526 ATT
-534 VETSAQA
+534 
-541 ESSAPESAEPT
+541 
-552 AKNSAQAETSALES
+552 
-566 AEPTAKNSAQAESS
+566 
-580 AEPTATA
+580 
-587 AGVTSVENSAQAEES
+587 AGVTSAE
-602 EEPNATTVAEPTT
+602 
-615 KNSAQAEKP
+615 NSAQAEKP

-698 KVRTSNGETDTI
+698 RVRTSNGEADTI
-710 HVRVVEATND
+710 HVRVVEAAND

-823 ELYTPAYQ
+823 EMYTPAYQ

-838 GETATVA
+838 GETAIVA
-845 QTTRDLPAETE
+845 QTARDLPAETE
-856 FSLEPAANLHGW
+856 FSLDPAADLHGW

-874 RTGRVEATAPETP
+874 RTGRVEATAPEAP

-914 TASMAQS
+914 TASMAQA

-941 RGTLPEGV
+941 RGAVPEGV
-949 AFAAASATP
+949 DRGAAGAAPPPAATP
-958 VQLDVEPSTGV
+958 HDRPHHQPPG
-969 ITAKLPDGA
+969 
-978 PADTSYTLGVRAAF
+978 RAARAF
-992 PDGSATQL
+992 RHRDGPGDRARSSAACAPPAPTPRP
-1000 SATVTTDSQARHAD
+1000 ARS
-1014 VRWPSV
+1014 PSPPRR
-1020 AVPVGADAVT
+1020 ART
-1030 AQVTGAPAGTTF
+1030 
-1042 ALAAE
+1042 
-1047 YSGSPW
+1047 
-1053 PSSVDPTTGALTVAA
+1053 
-1068 PKGANAGDGAEVPVV
+1068 
-1083 VTFPD
+1083 
-1088 GSQRLMAV
+1088 
-1096 RATAVDAMAGAQPTE
+1096 RATA
-1111 YGAAEVRPGDS
+1111 
-1122 VTVSPAF
+1122 
-1129 EAAKFSLVEK
+1129 
-1139 VEGLSMRIDATS
+1139 
-1151 GALTA
+1151 
-1156 TATAHAAPGPRRV
+1156 PRSR
-1169 PVRVTFADSTQATA
+1169 SW
-1183 YATVTVLP
+1183 
-1191 ADVTAQ
+1191 
-1197 AQGEGEGASAVGKLV
+1197 
-1212 ALALG
+1212 
-1217 ILASTGAV
+1217 
-1225 GFGLYE
+1225 
-1231 NREFFRT
+1231 
-1238 FLAFPLR
+1238 

>member
-26 SGVQP
+26 SGVLP
-31 IAAQHTLPVAHAAPR
+31 IAAPQALPVAHAAPR

-71 GLFGRPAEPTSWAL
+71 GLFGRAAEPTSWAL

-188 WTTLQAPG
+188 WTTIQAPG

-209 EGTGEYPVTLRVVDR
+209 KGTGEYPVTLRVVDR

-236 ETEFTITFRDPADLE
+236 ETEFTITFRDPTDLE
-251 PLEADLADSPAEP
+251 PIEAELADAPAEP
-264 VAAGEPIRIPISADN
+264 VAAGDPIRIPVSTDN

-284 VSGLPDG
+284 VTGLPDG

-311 SVTVDLITDD
+311 SVTVDLITEE

-326 DTFDLVVAGETSAET
+326 DTFDLVVEGETSAES

-348 APESAEPTAKN
+348 APESAEPSAKNSAQAEESAEPSATTTGVTTAESSAQTETSAPESAEPSAKNSAQAEESAEPSATTTGVTSAESSAQAESSTLESAEPTAKN

-385 EPSAMTAGVT
+385 EPSATTAGVT
-395 NAKTSAQA
+395 IA
-403 ETSALESAEPS
+403 E
-414 AKNSAQAEESAEPSA
+414 
-429 TTTGVTGVETSAQA
+429 
-443 ESSAPESAE
+443 
-452 PTAKNSAQ
+452 NSAQ
-460 AETSALESAEP
+460 AETSALES
-471 TAKNSAQA
+471 
-479 EESAEPSAMTAGV
+479 
-492 TNAKTSAQ
+492 
-500 AETSALESAEP
+500 
-511 SAKNSAQAEESAEPS
+511 
-526 ATTTGVTG
+526 
-534 VETSAQA
+534 
-541 ESSAPESAEPT
+541 
-552 AKNSAQAETSALES
+552 
-566 AEPTAKNSAQAESS
+566 
-580 AEPTATA
+580 
-587 AGVTSVENSAQAEES
+587 
-602 EEPNATTVAEPTT
+602 AEPTT

-647 AGAENAVDPVRSER
+647 AGAENAVDPVRGER

-698 KVRTSNGETDTI
+698 RVRTSNGETDTI
-710 HVRVVEATND
+710 HVRVVEAAND

-761 EGTRFEVEGDGV
+761 EGTRFEVEEDGV

-791 GKAKLVPVKVVYPDG
+791 GKAKLVPVKLVYPDG

-831 AERAAGA
+831 VEREAGA

-845 QTTRDLPAETE
+845 QTARDLPAETE
-856 FSLEPAANLHGW
+856 FSLDPAADLRGW

-914 TASMAQS
+914 TASMAQA

-941 RGTLPEGV
+941 RGAVPEGV
-949 AFAAASATP
+949 AFAAAGATP

-969 ITAKLPDGA
+969 ITAKLPDSA

-1020 AVPVGADAVT
+1020 AVPVGADAAT

-1068 PKGANAGDGAEVPVV
+1068 PEGANAGDGAEVPVV

-1088 GSQRLMAV
+1088 GSQRLVAV
-1096 RATAVDAMAGAQPTE
+1096 RATVVDAMAGAQPTE

-1129 EAAKFSLVEK
+1129 EAAQFSLVEK
-1139 VEGLSMRIDATS
+1139 VEGLSTRIDATS

-1156 TATAHAAPGPRRV
+1156 TATTDAAPGPRRV

-1238 FLAFPLR
+1238 FLAFPPR

>member
-31 IAAQHTLPVAHAAPR
+31 IAAQHTLPAAHAAPR

-71 GLFGRPAEPTSWAL
+71 GLFGRAAEPTSWAL
-85 SEGFEAPEG
+85 SEGFEVPEG
-94 WSIELDDAGAI
+94 WSIELDDAGAV
-105 TAQPPTPFTEDA
+105 TAQPPTPFTEGA
-117 VDEFDVPVQV
+117 TDEFDVPVQV
-127 TFSDGTSS
+127 TFADGTSG

-224 HGEPVENAAGPL
+224 QGEPVENAAGPL
-236 ETEFTITFRDPADLE
+236 ENEFTITFRDPADLE

-326 DTFDLVVAGETSAET
+326 DTFDLVVAGEPSAENSAQAET
-341 SAQAETS
+341 SAQAESSTLESAEPTAKTSAHAEESEEPNATTAGETSVESSAHAESS
-348 APESAEPTAKN
+348 APESAEPTTKN
-359 SAQAET
+359 SAQAEESAEPTATTTGVTSAESSAQAET

-372 PTAKNSAQ
+372 PTSKNSAQ

-395 NAKTSAQA
+395 NAKT
-403 ETSALESAEPS
+403 
-414 AKNSAQAEESAEPSA
+414 
-429 TTTGVTGVETSAQA
+429 
-443 ESSAPESAE
+443 
-452 PTAKNSAQ
+452 
-460 AETSALESAEP
+460 
-471 TAKNSAQA
+471 
-479 EESAEPSAMTAGV
+479 
-492 TNAKTSAQ
+492 
-500 AETSALESAEP
+500 
-511 SAKNSAQAEESAEPS
+511 
-526 ATTTGVTG
+526 
-534 VETSAQA
+534 
-541 ESSAPESAEPT
+541 
-552 AKNSAQAETSALES
+552 
-566 AEPTAKNSAQAESS
+566 
-580 AEPTATA
+580 
-587 AGVTSVENSAQAEES
+587 
-602 EEPNATTVAEPTT
+602 
-615 KNSAQAEKP
+615 SAQAEKP

-698 KVRTSNGETDTI
+698 RVRTSNGETDTI
-710 HVRVVEATND
+710 HVRVVEAAND

-831 AERAAGA
+831 VEREAGA

-845 QTTRDLPAETE
+845 QTARDLPAETE
-856 FSLEPAANLHGW
+856 FSLDSAANLHGW

-874 RTGRVEATAPETP
+874 RTGRVEATAPEAP

-941 RGTLPEGV
+941 RGAVPEGV
-949 AFAAASATP
+949 AFAAAGATP

-1020 AVPVGADAVT
+1020 AVPVGADAAT

-1068 PKGANAGDGAEVPVV
+1068 PEGANAGDGAEVPVV

-1088 GSQRLMAV
+1088 GSQRLVGV

-1129 EAAKFSLVEK
+1129 AAAQFSLVEK
-1139 VEGLSMRIDATS
+1139 VEGLSTRIDATS

-1156 TATAHAAPGPRRV
+1156 TATTHAAPGPRRV

-1238 FLAFPLR
+1238 FLAFPPR

>member
-71 GLFGRPAEPTSWAL
+71 GLFGRAVEPTSWAL
-85 SEGFEAPEG
+85 SEGFEVPEG
-94 WSIELDDAGAI
+94 WSIELDDAGAV

-117 VDEFDVPVQV
+117 IDEFDVPVQV
-127 TFSDGTSS
+127 TFADGTSG

-168 RAVNVPLGSKLELD
+168 RAVNVPLGSKLVLD

-188 WTTLQAPG
+188 WTTIQAPG

-236 ETEFTITFRDPADLE
+236 ETEFTITFRDPTDLE
-251 PLEADLADSPAEP
+251 PLEADLADAPAEP

-311 SVTVDLITDD
+311 SVTVDLITEE

-326 DTFDLVVAGETSAET
+326 DTFDLVVEGDAQVTATTAPTQSSAEN
-341 SAQAETS
+341 SAQAEN
-348 APESAEPTAKN
+348 PAEPTAK
-359 SAQAET
+359 T
-365 SALESAE
+365 
-372 PTAKNSAQ
+372 
-380 AEESA
+380 
-385 EPSAMTAGVT
+385 
-395 NAKTSAQA
+395 
-403 ETSALESAEPS
+403 
-414 AKNSAQAEESAEPSA
+414 SAQAEESAEPSA
-429 TTTGVTGVETSAQA
+429 TTTGVT
-443 ESSAPESAE
+443 SAE
-452 PTAKNSAQ
+452 NSAQ
-460 AETSALESAEP
+460 AETSTPESAEP
-471 TAKNSAQA
+471 TTKNSAQAENSTRESAELTAKTSAQA
-479 EESAEPSAMTAGV
+479 EESAEPTVTTAGE
-492 TNAKTSAQ
+492 TGAEDSAQ
-500 AETSALESAEP
+500 AESSTPESAEP
-511 SAKNSAQAEESAEPS
+511 SAKNSAQAETSAPESAKPTTKKSAQAEESAEPS
-526 ATTTGVTG
+526 ATT
-534 VETSAQA
+534 
-541 ESSAPESAEPT
+541 
-552 AKNSAQAETSALES
+552 
-566 AEPTAKNSAQAESS
+566 
-580 AEPTATA
+580 
-587 AGVTSVENSAQAEES
+587 AGVTSAE
-602 EEPNATTVAEPTT
+602 
-615 KNSAQAEKP
+615 NSAQAEKP

-698 KVRTSNGETDTI
+698 RVRTSNGETDTI
-710 HVRVVEATND
+710 HVRVVEAAND

-806 SSEGTVAR
+806 SSEGTMAR
-814 FEVLKARDA
+814 FEVLKARNA

-845 QTTRDLPAETE
+845 QTARDLPAETE
-856 FSLEPAANLHGW
+856 FSLDPAVDLRGW

-914 TASMAQS
+914 TASMAQA

-941 RGTLPEGV
+941 RGAVPEGV
-949 AFAAASATP
+949 AFAAAGATP

-969 ITAKLPDGA
+969 ITAKLPDDA

-1068 PKGANAGDGAEVPVV
+1068 PEGANAGDGAEVPVV

-1088 GSQRLMAV
+1088 GSQRLVAV

-1129 EAAKFSLVEK
+1129 EAAQFSLVEK
-1139 VEGLSMRIDATS
+1139 VEGLSTRIDATS

-1156 TATAHAAPGPRRV
+1156 TATTDATPGPRRV

-1197 AQGEGEGASAVGKLV
+1197 AQALDQGEGASAIGKLV

>member
-26 SGVQP
+26 SGVLP
-31 IAAQHTLPVAHAAPR
+31 IAAPQALPVAHAAPR

-71 GLFGRPAEPTSWAL
+71 GLFGRPVEPTSWAL

-105 TAQPPTPFTEDA
+105 TAQPPTPFTEGA
-117 VDEFDVPVQV
+117 TDEFDVPVQV
-127 TFSDGTSS
+127 TFADGTSS

-188 WTTLQAPG
+188 WTTIQAPG

-224 HGEPVENAAGPL
+224 HGGPVENAAGPL

-251 PLEADLADSPAEP
+251 PIEAELADAPAEP
-264 VAAGEPIRIPISADN
+264 VAAGDPIRIPVSTDN

-311 SVTVDLITDD
+311 SVTVDLITEE

-326 DTFDLVVAGETSAET
+326 DTFDLVVEGETSAES
-341 SAQAETS
+341 SAQAESSATS
-348 APESAEPTAKN
+348 AP
-359 SAQAET
+359 
-365 SALESAE
+365 
-372 PTAKNSAQ
+372 
-380 AEESA
+380 
-385 EPSAMTAGVT
+385 
-395 NAKTSAQA
+395 
-403 ETSALESAEPS
+403 ESAEPS
-414 AKNSAQAEESAEPSA
+414 AKNSAQAEESAESA
-429 TTTGVTGVETSAQA
+429 EPTTKNSAQAEESAEPTVTTAGVTSVENSAQAETLTPESAETSAKTSAQAEESAEPTVMTAGVTSKEDSAQA

-452 PTAKNSAQ
+452 PTVTTTGVTGAENSAQ

-471 TAKNSAQA
+471 TTENSAQA
-479 EESAEPSAMTAGV
+479 EESAEPT
-492 TNAKTSAQ
+492 
-500 AETSALESAEP
+500 
-511 SAKNSAQAEESAEPS
+511 
-526 ATTTGVTG
+526 ATT
-534 VETSAQA
+534 A
-541 ESSAPESAEPT
+541 AEPT
-552 AKNSAQAETSALES
+552 A
-566 AEPTAKNSAQAESS
+566 
-580 AEPTATA
+580 
-587 AGVTSVENSAQAEES
+587 
-602 EEPNATTVAEPTT
+602 

-710 HVRVVEATND
+710 HVRVVEAAND

-831 AERAAGA
+831 VEREAGA

-845 QTTRDLPAETE
+845 QTARDLPAETE
-856 FSLEPAANLHGW
+856 FSLDPAADLHGW

-914 TASMAQS
+914 TASMAQA
-921 TELRYD
+921 TELHYD

-941 RGTLPEGV
+941 RGAVPEGV
-949 AFAAASATP
+949 AFAAAGATP

-1068 PKGANAGDGAEVPVV
+1068 PEGANAGDGTEVPVV

-1088 GSQRLMAV
+1088 GSQRLVGV

-1129 EAAKFSLVEK
+1129 AAAQFSLVEK
-1139 VEGLSMRIDATS
+1139 VEGLSTRIDATS

-1156 TATAHAAPGPRRV
+1156 TATNDATPGPRRV

-1197 AQGEGEGASAVGKLV
+1197 AQAQGEGASAVGKLV

-1217 ILASTGAV
+1217 ILASAGAV

>member
-1 MGTHSSSRRRGASLA
+1 M
-16 ACAFGLTLAL
+16 
-26 SGVQP
+26 
-31 IAAQHTLPVAHAAPR
+31 
-46 TTVHWDTL
+46 
-54 RPAFGESATA
+54 
-64 PASVRAL
+64 
-71 GLFGRPAEPTSWAL
+71 
-85 SEGFEAPEG
+85 
-94 WSIELDDAGAI
+94 
-105 TAQPPTPFTEDA
+105 
-117 VDEFDVPVQV
+117 
-127 TFSDGTSS
+127 
-135 EFSAHVELA
+135 
-144 DEPYLIAPGDK
+144 
-155 TYWSGRLILPLYL
+155 
-168 RAVNVPLGSKLELD
+168 
-182 GLPDGL
+182 
-188 WTTLQAPG
+188 
-196 LKRSQYFYVNGRP
+196 
-209 EGTGEYPVTLRVVDR
+209 
-224 HGEPVENAAGPL
+224 
-236 ETEFTITFRDPADLE
+236 
-251 PLEADLADSPAEP
+251 
-264 VAAGEPIRIPISADN
+264 
-279 AASVE
+279 
-284 VSGLPDG
+284 
-291 VEFNGEDSVIE
+291 
-302 GTPEEPGTS
+302 
-311 SVTVDLITDD
+311 
-321 GERLV
+321 
-326 DTFDLVVAGETSAET
+326 
-341 SAQAETS
+341 
-348 APESAEPTAKN
+348 
-359 SAQAET
+359 
-365 SALESAE
+365 
-372 PTAKNSAQ
+372 
-380 AEESA
+380 
-385 EPSAMTAGVT
+385 
-395 NAKTSAQA
+395 
-403 ETSALESAEPS
+403 
-414 AKNSAQAEESAEPSA
+414 
-429 TTTGVTGVETSAQA
+429 
-443 ESSAPESAE
+443 
-452 PTAKNSAQ
+452 
-460 AETSALESAEP
+460 
-471 TAKNSAQA
+471 
-479 EESAEPSAMTAGV
+479 
-492 TNAKTSAQ
+492 
-500 AETSALESAEP
+500 
-511 SAKNSAQAEESAEPS
+511 
-526 ATTTGVTG
+526 
-534 VETSAQA
+534 
-541 ESSAPESAEPT
+541 
-552 AKNSAQAETSALES
+552 
-566 AEPTAKNSAQAESS
+566 
-580 AEPTATA
+580 
-587 AGVTSVENSAQAEES
+587 
-602 EEPNATTVAEPTT
+602 
-615 KNSAQAEKP
+615 
-624 TAPVDPAGPEEIDQF
+624 
-639 EWDEFTVA
+639 
-647 AGAENAVDPVRSER
+647 RSER

-698 KVRTSNGETDTI
+698 RVRTSNGETDTI
-710 HVRVVEATND
+710 HVRVVEAAND

-845 QTTRDLPAETE
+845 QTARDLPSETE
-856 FSLEPAANLHGW
+856 FSLDPAADLHGW

-874 RTGRVEATAPETP
+874 RTGRVEAIAPETP

-914 TASMAQS
+914 TASMAQA

-941 RGTLPEGV
+941 RGAVPEGV
-949 AFAAASATP
+949 AFAAAGATP

-969 ITAKLPDGA
+969 ITAKLPDSA

-1020 AVPVGADAVT
+1020 AVPVGADAAT

-1068 PKGANAGDGAEVPVV
+1068 PEGANAGDGAEVPVV
-1083 VTFPD
+1083 VAFPD
-1088 GSQRLMAV
+1088 GSQRLVAV

-1129 EAAKFSLVEK
+1129 AAAQFSLVEK
-1139 VEGLSMRIDATS
+1139 VEGLSTRIDATS

-1156 TATAHAAPGPRRV
+1156 TATNDATPGPRRV

-1231 NREFFRT
+1231 NREFFQT

>member
-26 SGVQP
+26 SGVLP
-31 IAAQHTLPVAHAAPR
+31 IEAPQALPVAHAAPR

-71 GLFGRPAEPTSWAL
+71 GLFGRAAEPTSWAL

-105 TAQPPTPFTEDA
+105 TAQPPTPFTEGA
-117 VDEFDVPVQV
+117 ADEFDVPVQV
-127 TFSDGTSS
+127 TFADGTSG
-135 EFSAHVELA
+135 EFSAHVEMA

-188 WTTLQAPG
+188 WTTIQAPG

-236 ETEFTITFRDPADLE
+236 ETEFTITFRDPTDLE
-251 PLEADLADSPAEP
+251 PLEADLADAPAEP
-264 VAAGEPIRIPISADN
+264 VAAGDPIRIPVSTDN

-311 SVTVDLITDD
+311 SVTVDLITEE

-326 DTFDLVVAGETSAET
+326 DTFDLVVEGETSAES
-341 SAQAETS
+341 SAQAESSATS
-348 APESAEPTAKN
+348 AP
-359 SAQAET
+359 
-365 SALESAE
+365 
-372 PTAKNSAQ
+372 
-380 AEESA
+380 
-385 EPSAMTAGVT
+385 
-395 NAKTSAQA
+395 
-403 ETSALESAEPS
+403 ESAEPS
-414 AKNSAQAEESAEPSA
+414 AKNSAQAEESAE
-429 TTTGVTGVETSAQA
+429 
-443 ESSAPESAE
+443 SAE
-452 PTAKNSAQ
+452 PT
-460 AETSALESAEP
+460 T
-471 TAKNSAQA
+471 KNSAQA
-479 EESAEPSAMTAGV
+479 EESAEPTV
-492 TNAKTSAQ
+492 TT
-500 AETSALESAEP
+500 
-511 SAKNSAQAEESAEPS
+511 
-526 ATTTGVTG
+526 
-534 VETSAQA
+534 
-541 ESSAPESAEPT
+541 
-552 AKNSAQAETSALES
+552 
-566 AEPTAKNSAQAESS
+566 
-580 AEPTATA
+580 
-587 AGVTSVENSAQAEES
+587 AGVTSVENSAQAETLTPES
-602 EEPNATTVAEPTT
+602 AETSAKTSAQAEESAEPTVMTAGVTSKEDSAQAESFAQAESSTRESAEPTAKTSAQGETSAQAEESAEPTVMTAGVTSTENSAQAETSAPESAEPTT
-615 KNSAQAEKP
+615 KSSAQAEKP

-710 HVRVVEATND
+710 HVRVVEAAND

-733 RAGGSVQSLPPRATF
+733 RAGGSVQSLSPRATF

-845 QTTRDLPAETE
+845 QTARDLPAETE
-856 FSLEPAANLHGW
+856 FSLDPAADLHGW

-898 ADGSEETVPV
+898 ADGSEETVPM

-914 TASMAQS
+914 TASMAQA

-941 RGTLPEGV
+941 RGAVPEGV
-949 AFAAASATP
+949 AFAAAGATP

-1068 PKGANAGDGAEVPVV
+1068 PEGANAGDGAEVPVV

-1088 GSQRLMAV
+1088 GSQRLVGV

-1129 EAAKFSLVEK
+1129 EAAQFSLVEK
-1139 VEGLSMRIDATS
+1139 VEGLSTRIDATS

-1238 FLAFPLR
+1238 FLAFPPR

>member
-26 SGVQP
+26 SGVPP
-31 IAAQHTLPVAHAAPR
+31 IAAQHTLPAAHAAPR

-71 GLFGRPAEPTSWAL
+71 GLFGRAAEPTSWAL

-105 TAQPPTPFTEDA
+105 TAQPPTPFTEGA
-117 VDEFDVPVQV
+117 ADEFDVPVQV
-127 TFSDGTSS
+127 TFADGTSG
-135 EFSAHVELA
+135 EFSAHVEMA

-188 WTTLQAPG
+188 WTTIQAPG

-236 ETEFTITFRDPADLE
+236 ETEFTITFRDPTDLE
-251 PLEADLADSPAEP
+251 PLEADLADAPAEP
-264 VAAGEPIRIPISADN
+264 VAAGDPIRIPVSTDN

-311 SVTVDLITDD
+311 SVTVDLITEE

-326 DTFDLVVAGETSAET
+326 DTFDLVVEGETSAES
-341 SAQAETS
+341 SAQAESSATS
-348 APESAEPTAKN
+348 AP
-359 SAQAET
+359 
-365 SALESAE
+365 
-372 PTAKNSAQ
+372 
-380 AEESA
+380 
-385 EPSAMTAGVT
+385 
-395 NAKTSAQA
+395 
-403 ETSALESAEPS
+403 ESAEPS
-414 AKNSAQAEESAEPSA
+414 AKNSAQAEESAE
-429 TTTGVTGVETSAQA
+429 
-443 ESSAPESAE
+443 SAE
-452 PTAKNSAQ
+452 PT
-460 AETSALESAEP
+460 T
-471 TAKNSAQA
+471 KNSAQA
-479 EESAEPSAMTAGV
+479 EESAEPTV
-492 TNAKTSAQ
+492 TT
-500 AETSALESAEP
+500 
-511 SAKNSAQAEESAEPS
+511 
-526 ATTTGVTG
+526 
-534 VETSAQA
+534 
-541 ESSAPESAEPT
+541 
-552 AKNSAQAETSALES
+552 
-566 AEPTAKNSAQAESS
+566 
-580 AEPTATA
+580 
-587 AGVTSVENSAQAEES
+587 AGVTSVENSAQAETLTPES
-602 EEPNATTVAEPTT
+602 AETSAKTSAQAEESAEPTVMTAGVTSKEDSAQAESFAQAESSTRESAEPTAKTSAQGETSAQAEESAEPTVMTAGVTSTENSAQAETSAPESAEPTT
-615 KNSAQAEKP
+615 KSSAQAEKP

-710 HVRVVEATND
+710 HVRVVEAAND

-733 RAGGSVQSLPPRATF
+733 RAGGSVQSLSPRATF

-845 QTTRDLPAETE
+845 QTARDLPAETE
-856 FSLEPAANLHGW
+856 FSLDPAADLHGW

-898 ADGSEETVPV
+898 ADGSEETVPM

-914 TASMAQS
+914 TASMAQA

-941 RGTLPEGV
+941 RGAVPEGV
-949 AFAAASATP
+949 AFAAAGATP

-1068 PKGANAGDGAEVPVV
+1068 PEGANAGDGAEVPVV

-1088 GSQRLMAV
+1088 GSQRLVGV

-1129 EAAKFSLVEK
+1129 EAAQFSLVEK
-1139 VEGLSMRIDATS
+1139 VEGLSTRIDATS

-1238 FLAFPLR
+1238 FLAFPPR

>member
-26 SGVQP
+26 SGVLP
-31 IAAQHTLPVAHAAPR
+31 IAAQHTLPAAHAGPR

-71 GLFGRPAEPTSWAL
+71 GLFGRAAEPSSWAL
-85 SEGFEAPEG
+85 SEGFEVPEG

-105 TAQPPTPFTEDA
+105 TAQPPTPFTEGA
-117 VDEFDVPVQV
+117 TDEFDVPVQV
-127 TFSDGTSS
+127 TFADGTSG

-188 WTTLQAPG
+188 WTTIQAPG

-251 PLEADLADSPAEP
+251 PLEAELADAPAEP

-284 VSGLPDG
+284 VSGLPEG

-348 APESAEPTAKN
+348 ATSAPESAEPSAKNSAQAEESAEPTVMTAGETSAEN

-385 EPSAMTAGVT
+385 EPTVTTAGVT
-395 NAKTSAQA
+395 SAENSAQA
-403 ETSALESAEPS
+403 ETLTPESAETS
-414 AKNSAQAEESAEPSA
+414 AKTSAQAEESAEPTVMTAGETSA
-429 TTTGVTGVETSAQA
+429 ETSAQA
-443 ESSAPESAE
+443 ETSAPESAE
-452 PTAKNSAQ
+452 PTA
-460 AETSALESAEP
+460 
-471 TAKNSAQA
+471 
-479 EESAEPSAMTAGV
+479 
-492 TNAKTSAQ
+492 
-500 AETSALESAEP
+500 
-511 SAKNSAQAEESAEPS
+511 
-526 ATTTGVTG
+526 
-534 VETSAQA
+534 
-541 ESSAPESAEPT
+541 
-552 AKNSAQAETSALES
+552 
-566 AEPTAKNSAQAESS
+566 
-580 AEPTATA
+580 
-587 AGVTSVENSAQAEES
+587 
-602 EEPNATTVAEPTT
+602 

-698 KVRTSNGETDTI
+698 RVRTSNGETDTI
-710 HVRVVEATND
+710 HVRVVEAAND

-791 GKAKLVPVKVVYPDG
+791 GRAKLVPVKVVYPDG

-845 QTTRDLPAETE
+845 QTARDLPAETE
-856 FSLEPAANLHGW
+856 FSLDPAADLHGW

-914 TASMAQS
+914 TASMAQA

-941 RGTLPEGV
+941 RGAVPEGV
-949 AFAAASATP
+949 AFAAAGATP

-969 ITAKLPDGA
+969 ITAKLPDSA

-1014 VRWPSV
+1014 VRWPSI

-1053 PSSVDPTTGALTVAA
+1053 PSSVDPTTGALTVAV
-1068 PKGANAGDGAEVPVV
+1068 PEGANAGDGAEVPVV

-1088 GSQRLMAV
+1088 GSQRLVGV

-1129 EAAKFSLVEK
+1129 EAAQFSLVEK
-1139 VEGLSMRIDATS
+1139 VEGLSTRIDATS

-1156 TATAHAAPGPRRV
+1156 TATTDATPGPRRV

-1197 AQGEGEGASAVGKLV
+1197 ALAQGEGASAVGKLV

-1231 NREFFRT
+1231 NREFLRT

>member
-31 IAAQHTLPVAHAAPR
+31 IAAQHTLPAAHAAPR

-71 GLFGRPAEPTSWAL
+71 GLFGRAAEPTSWAL
-85 SEGFEAPEG
+85 SEEFEVPEG
-94 WSIELDDAGAI
+94 WNIELGDAGAI
-105 TAQPPTPFTEDA
+105 TAQPPTPFTEGA
-117 VDEFDVPVQV
+117 TDEFDVPVQV
-127 TFSDGTSS
+127 TFADGTSG

-224 HGEPVENAAGPL
+224 DGEPVENAAGPL

-251 PLEADLADSPAEP
+251 PIEAELADAPAEP
-264 VAAGEPIRIPISADN
+264 VAAGDPIRIPVSTDN

-284 VSGLPDG
+284 VTGLPDG

-311 SVTVDLITDD
+311 SVTVDLITEE

-326 DTFDLVVAGETSAET
+326 DTFDLVVEGETSAESSAQAET
-341 SAQAETS
+341 SATSASESAEPSAKNSAQAEESAEPSATTTGVTTAESSAQAETSAPESAEPSAKNSAQAEESAEPSATTTGVTSAESSAQAETS
-348 APESAEPTAKN
+348 APESAEPTTKN

-403 ETSALESAEPS
+403 ETSALESAEP
-414 AKNSAQAEESAEPSA
+414 
-429 TTTGVTGVETSAQA
+429 
-443 ESSAPESAE
+443 
-452 PTAKNSAQ
+452 TAK
-460 AETSALESAEP
+460 T
-471 TAKNSAQA
+471 
-479 EESAEPSAMTAGV
+479 
-492 TNAKTSAQ
+492 
-500 AETSALESAEP
+500 
-511 SAKNSAQAEESAEPS
+511 
-526 ATTTGVTG
+526 
-534 VETSAQA
+534 
-541 ESSAPESAEPT
+541 
-552 AKNSAQAETSALES
+552 
-566 AEPTAKNSAQAESS
+566 
-580 AEPTATA
+580 
-587 AGVTSVENSAQAEES
+587 
-602 EEPNATTVAEPTT
+602 
-615 KNSAQAEKP
+615 SAQAEKP

-698 KVRTSNGETDTI
+698 RVRTSNGETDTI
-710 HVRVVEATND
+710 HVRVVEAAND

-791 GKAKLVPVKVVYPDG
+791 GKAKLVPVKLVYPDG

-831 AERAAGA
+831 VEREAGA

-845 QTTRDLPAETE
+845 QTARDLPAETE
-856 FSLEPAANLHGW
+856 FSLDPAANLHGW

-914 TASMAQS
+914 TASMAQA

-949 AFAAASATP
+949 AFAAAGATP

-969 ITAKLPDGA
+969 ITAKLPDDA

-1020 AVPVGADAVT
+1020 AVPVGADAAT

-1068 PKGANAGDGAEVPVV
+1068 PEGANAGDGAEVPVV

-1088 GSQRLMAV
+1088 GSQRLVAV

-1122 VTVSPAF
+1122 VTVNPAF
-1129 EAAKFSLVEK
+1129 KAAQFSLVEK
-1139 VEGLSMRIDATS
+1139 VEGLSTRIDATS

-1156 TATAHAAPGPRRV
+1156 TATTDATPGPRRV

-1238 FLAFPLR
+1238 FLAFPPR

>member
-1 MGTHSSSRRRGASLA
+1 
-16 ACAFGLTLAL
+16 
-26 SGVQP
+26 
-31 IAAQHTLPVAHAAPR
+31 
-46 TTVHWDTL
+46 
-54 RPAFGESATA
+54 
-64 PASVRAL
+64 
-71 GLFGRPAEPTSWAL
+71 
-85 SEGFEAPEG
+85 
-94 WSIELDDAGAI
+94 
-105 TAQPPTPFTEDA
+105 
-117 VDEFDVPVQV
+117 
-127 TFSDGTSS
+127 
-135 EFSAHVELA
+135 
-144 DEPYLIAPGDK
+144 
-155 TYWSGRLILPLYL
+155 
-168 RAVNVPLGSKLELD
+168 
-182 GLPDGL
+182 
-188 WTTLQAPG
+188 
-196 LKRSQYFYVNGRP
+196 
-209 EGTGEYPVTLRVVDR
+209 
-224 HGEPVENAAGPL
+224 
-236 ETEFTITFRDPADLE
+236 
-251 PLEADLADSPAEP
+251 
-264 VAAGEPIRIPISADN
+264 
-279 AASVE
+279 
-284 VSGLPDG
+284 
-291 VEFNGEDSVIE
+291 
-302 GTPEEPGTS
+302 
-311 SVTVDLITDD
+311 
-321 GERLV
+321 
-326 DTFDLVVAGETSAET
+326 
-341 SAQAETS
+341 
-348 APESAEPTAKN
+348 
-359 SAQAET
+359 
-365 SALESAE
+365 
-372 PTAKNSAQ
+372 
-380 AEESA
+380 
-385 EPSAMTAGVT
+385 
-395 NAKTSAQA
+395 
-403 ETSALESAEPS
+403 
-414 AKNSAQAEESAEPSA
+414 
-429 TTTGVTGVETSAQA
+429 
-443 ESSAPESAE
+443 
-452 PTAKNSAQ
+452 
-460 AETSALESAEP
+460 
-471 TAKNSAQA
+471 
-479 EESAEPSAMTAGV
+479 MTAGV

-698 KVRTSNGETDTI
+698 RVRTSNGETDTI
-710 HVRVVEATND
+710 HVRVVEAAND

-845 QTTRDLPAETE
+845 QTARDLPAETE
-856 FSLEPAANLHGW
+856 FSLDPAANLQGW

-914 TASMAQS
+914 TASMAQA

-941 RGTLPEGV
+941 RGAVPEGV
-949 AFAAASATP
+949 AFAAAGATP

-1042 ALAAE
+1042 ALSAE

-1068 PKGANAGDGAEVPVV
+1068 PEGANAGDGAEVPVV

-1088 GSQRLMAV
+1088 GSQRLVGV
-1096 RATAVDAMAGAQPTE
+1096 RATAVDAMAGAQPTD

-1129 EAAKFSLVEK
+1129 AAAQFSLVEK
-1139 VEGLSMRIDATS
+1139 VEGLSTRIDATS

-1156 TATAHAAPGPRRV
+1156 TATTHAAPGPRRV

-1197 AQGEGEGASAVGKLV
+1197 AQAQALAQGEGASAVGKLV

-1217 ILASTGAV
+1217 ILASMGAV

>member
-1 MGTHSSSRRRGASLA
+1 MGTHSSSRRRGTSLA

-31 IAAQHTLPVAHAAPR
+31 IAAPQALPVAHAAPR

-71 GLFGRPAEPTSWAL
+71 GLFGRAAEPTSWAL

-105 TAQPPTPFTEDA
+105 TAQPPTPFTEGA
-117 VDEFDVPVQV
+117 TDEFDVPVQV
-127 TFSDGTSS
+127 TFADGTSG
-135 EFSAHVELA
+135 EFSAHVEMA

-251 PLEADLADSPAEP
+251 PIEAELADAPAEP

-291 VEFNGEDSVIE
+291 VEFNGEDSAIE

-311 SVTVDLITDD
+311 SVTVDLITEE

-326 DTFDLVVAGETSAET
+326 DTFDLVVEGETSAES
-341 SAQAETS
+341 SAQAESSATS
-348 APESAEPTAKN
+348 APESAEPSAKNSAQAEESAESSATTTGVTTAESSAQTETSAPESAEPSAKNSAQAEESAEPSATTTGVTSAESSAQAESSTLESAEPTAKN

-385 EPSAMTAGVT
+385 EPSATTAGVT
-395 NAKTSAQA
+395 IA
-403 ETSALESAEPS
+403 E
-414 AKNSAQAEESAEPSA
+414 
-429 TTTGVTGVETSAQA
+429 
-443 ESSAPESAE
+443 
-452 PTAKNSAQ
+452 NSAQ
-460 AETSALESAEP
+460 AETSALES
-471 TAKNSAQA
+471 
-479 EESAEPSAMTAGV
+479 
-492 TNAKTSAQ
+492 
-500 AETSALESAEP
+500 
-511 SAKNSAQAEESAEPS
+511 
-526 ATTTGVTG
+526 
-534 VETSAQA
+534 
-541 ESSAPESAEPT
+541 
-552 AKNSAQAETSALES
+552 
-566 AEPTAKNSAQAESS
+566 
-580 AEPTATA
+580 
-587 AGVTSVENSAQAEES
+587 
-602 EEPNATTVAEPTT
+602 AEPTT

-698 KVRTSNGETDTI
+698 RVRTSNGETDTI
-710 HVRVVEATND
+710 HVRVVEAAND

-761 EGTRFEVEGDGV
+761 EGTRFEVDGDGV

-845 QTTRDLPAETE
+845 QTARDLPAETE
-856 FSLEPAANLHGW
+856 FSLDPAADLHGW

-908 HVAARR
+908 HIAARR
-914 TASMAQS
+914 TASMAQA

-941 RGTLPEGV
+941 RGAVPEGV
-949 AFAAASATP
+949 AFAAAGATP

-969 ITAKLPDGA
+969 ITAKLPDDA

-1068 PKGANAGDGAEVPVV
+1068 PESANAGDGAEVPVV

-1088 GSQRLMAV
+1088 GSQRLVGV

-1129 EAAKFSLVEK
+1129 AAAQFSLVEK
-1139 VEGLSMRIDATS
+1139 VEGLSTRIDATS

-1156 TATAHAAPGPRRV
+1156 TATTHAAPGPRRV

-1197 AQGEGEGASAVGKLV
+1197 AQAQGEGASAVGKLV

-1217 ILASTGAV
+1217 ILASAGAV

>member
-31 IAAQHTLPVAHAAPR
+31 IAAQHTLPAAHAAPR

-105 TAQPPTPFTEDA
+105 TAQPPTPFTEGA
-117 VDEFDVPVQV
+117 TDEFDVPVQV

-188 WTTLQAPG
+188 WTTIQAPG

-236 ETEFTITFRDPADLE
+236 ETEFTITFRDPTDLE
-251 PLEADLADSPAEP
+251 PIETELADSPAEP

-291 VEFNGEDSVIE
+291 VEFNGEDSAIE

-326 DTFDLVVAGETSAET
+326 DTFDLVVEGETSAESSAQAESSATSAPESAEPSAKNSAQAEESAESSATTTGVTTAESSAQTETSAPESAEPTAKTSAQAEEFEEPSVTTAGETSAES

-348 APESAEPTAKN
+348 TLESAEPTAKN

-385 EPSAMTAGVT
+385 EPSATTAGVT
-395 NAKTSAQA
+395 IA
-403 ETSALESAEPS
+403 E
-414 AKNSAQAEESAEPSA
+414 
-429 TTTGVTGVETSAQA
+429 
-443 ESSAPESAE
+443 
-452 PTAKNSAQ
+452 NSAQ
-460 AETSALESAEP
+460 AETSALES
-471 TAKNSAQA
+471 
-479 EESAEPSAMTAGV
+479 
-492 TNAKTSAQ
+492 
-500 AETSALESAEP
+500 
-511 SAKNSAQAEESAEPS
+511 
-526 ATTTGVTG
+526 
-534 VETSAQA
+534 
-541 ESSAPESAEPT
+541 
-552 AKNSAQAETSALES
+552 
-566 AEPTAKNSAQAESS
+566 
-580 AEPTATA
+580 
-587 AGVTSVENSAQAEES
+587 
-602 EEPNATTVAEPTT
+602 AEPTT

-698 KVRTSNGETDTI
+698 RVRTSNGETDTI
-710 HVRVVEATND
+710 HVRVVEAAND

-845 QTTRDLPAETE
+845 QTARDLPAETE
-856 FSLEPAANLHGW
+856 FSLDPAADLHGW

-914 TASMAQS
+914 TASMAQA
-921 TELRYD
+921 TELHYD

-941 RGTLPEGV
+941 RGAVPEGV
-949 AFAAASATP
+949 AFAAAGATP

-1088 GSQRLMAV
+1088 GSQRLVAV

-1129 EAAKFSLVEK
+1129 AAAQFSLVEK
-1139 VEGLSMRIDATS
+1139 VEGLSTRIDATS

-1156 TATAHAAPGPRRV
+1156 TATTHAAPGPRRV

-1197 AQGEGEGASAVGKLV
+1197 AQAQGEGASAVGKLV

-1217 ILASTGAV
+1217 ILASAGAV

>member
-1 MGTHSSSRRRGASLA
+1 MGTHSSSRRRGTSLA

-26 SGVQP
+26 SGVLP
-31 IAAQHTLPVAHAAPR
+31 IAAPQALPVAHAAPR

-71 GLFGRPAEPTSWAL
+71 GLFGRAAEPTSWAL
-85 SEGFEAPEG
+85 SEGFEVPGG

-105 TAQPPTPFTEDA
+105 TAQPPTPFTEGA
-117 VDEFDVPVQV
+117 TDEFDVPVQV
-127 TFSDGTSS
+127 TFADGTSG

-168 RAVNVPLGSKLELD
+168 RAVNVPLGSKLVLD

-188 WTTLQAPG
+188 WTTIQAPG

-224 HGEPVENAAGPL
+224 QGEPVENAAGPL
-236 ETEFTITFRDPADLE
+236 ETEFTITFRDPSDLE
-251 PLEADLADSPAEP
+251 PLEAELADSPAEP
-264 VAAGEPIRIPISADN
+264 VAAGEPIRITISADN

-326 DTFDLVVAGETSAET
+326 DTFDLVVAGEPSAETSAQAESSATSAPESADATAKTSAQAEESAEPTTKNSAQAEDSAEPTVTTAGVTSAETSAQAESSALESAEPTTKNSAQAEDSAEPTVTTAGVTSAET
-341 SAQAETS
+341 SAQAETLT
-348 APESAEPTAKN
+348 PESAET
-359 SAQAET
+359 T
-365 SALESAE
+365 
-372 PTAKNSAQ
+372 
-380 AEESA
+380 
-385 EPSAMTAGVT
+385 
-395 NAKTSAQA
+395 AKTSAQA
-403 ETSALESAEPS
+403 EKP
-414 AKNSAQAEESAEPSA
+414 
-429 TTTGVTGVETSAQA
+429 
-443 ESSAPESAE
+443 
-452 PTAKNSAQ
+452 
-460 AETSALESAEP
+460 
-471 TAKNSAQA
+471 
-479 EESAEPSAMTAGV
+479 
-492 TNAKTSAQ
+492 
-500 AETSALESAEP
+500 
-511 SAKNSAQAEESAEPS
+511 
-526 ATTTGVTG
+526 
-534 VETSAQA
+534 
-541 ESSAPESAEPT
+541 
-552 AKNSAQAETSALES
+552 
-566 AEPTAKNSAQAESS
+566 
-580 AEPTATA
+580 AEPTATT

-602 EEPNATTVAEPTT
+602 AEPTVT
-615 KNSAQAEKP
+615 TAAEPTAKTSAQAERP

-698 KVRTSNGETDTI
+698 RVRTSNGETDTI
-710 HVRVVEATND
+710 HVRVVEAAND

-733 RAGGSVQSLPPRATF
+733 RASGSVQSLPPRATF

-845 QTTRDLPAETE
+845 QTARDLPAETE
-856 FSLEPAANLHGW
+856 FSLDPAADLHGW

-914 TASMAQS
+914 TASMAQA

-941 RGTLPEGV
+941 RGAVPEGV
-949 AFAAASATP
+949 AFAAAGATP

-969 ITAKLPDGA
+969 ITAKLPDDA

-1068 PKGANAGDGAEVPVV
+1068 PESANAGDGAEVPVV

-1088 GSQRLMAV
+1088 GSQRLVGV

-1122 VTVSPAF
+1122 VTLSPAF
-1129 EAAKFSLVEK
+1129 AAAQFSLVEK
-1139 VEGLSMRIDATS
+1139 VEGLSTRIDATS

-1156 TATAHAAPGPRRV
+1156 TATTDATPGPRRV

-1197 AQGEGEGASAVGKLV
+1197 AQGEGASAVGKLV

-1217 ILASTGAV
+1217 ILASAGAV

-1238 FLAFPLR
+1238 FLAFPPR

>member
-1 MGTHSSSRRRGASLA
+1 PSAKNS
-16 ACAFGLTLAL
+16 
-26 SGVQP
+26 
-31 IAAQHTLPVAHAAPR
+31 AQAE
-46 TTVHWDTL
+46 
-54 RPAFGESATA
+54 ESA
-64 PASVRAL
+64 
-71 GLFGRPAEPTSWAL
+71 E
-85 SEGFEAPEG
+85 
-94 WSIELDDAGAI
+94 
-105 TAQPPTPFTEDA
+105 
-117 VDEFDVPVQV
+117 
-127 TFSDGTSS
+127 SS
-135 EFSAHVELA
+135 A
-144 DEPYLIAPGDK
+144 
-155 TYWSGRLILPLYL
+155 
-168 RAVNVPLGSKLELD
+168 
-182 GLPDGL
+182 
-188 WTTLQAPG
+188 TT
-196 LKRSQYFYVNGRP
+196 
-209 EGTGEYPVTLRVVDR
+209 TGV
-224 HGEPVENAAGPL
+224 
-236 ETEFTITFRDPADLE
+236 
-251 PLEADLADSPAEP
+251 
-264 VAAGEPIRIPISADN
+264 
-279 AASVE
+279 
-284 VSGLPDG
+284 
-291 VEFNGEDSVIE
+291 
-302 GTPEEPGTS
+302 
-311 SVTVDLITDD
+311 
-321 GERLV
+321 
-326 DTFDLVVAGETSAET
+326 TSAES

-348 APESAEPTAKN
+348 APESAEPTAKT
-359 SAQAET
+359 SAQAEK
-365 SALESAE
+365 
-372 PTAKNSAQ
+372 P
-380 AEESA
+380 A
-385 EPSAMTAGVT
+385 EPSAMTAGMT
-395 NAKTSAQA
+395 NA
-403 ETSALESAEPS
+403 ES
-414 AKNSAQAEESAEPSA
+414 
-429 TTTGVTGVETSAQA
+429 SAQA
-443 ESSAPESAE
+443 ESS
-452 PTAKNSAQ
+452 T
-460 AETSALESAEP
+460 LESAEP
-471 TAKNSAQA
+471 T
-479 EESAEPSAMTAGV
+479 
-492 TNAKTSAQ
+492 
-500 AETSALESAEP
+500 
-511 SAKNSAQAEESAEPS
+511 
-526 ATTTGVTG
+526 
-534 VETSAQA
+534 
-541 ESSAPESAEPT
+541 
-552 AKNSAQAETSALES
+552 
-566 AEPTAKNSAQAESS
+566 
-580 AEPTATA
+580 
-587 AGVTSVENSAQAEES
+587 
-602 EEPNATTVAEPTT
+602 T
-615 KNSAQAEKP
+615 KSSAQAEKP

-698 KVRTSNGETDTI
+698 RVRTSNGETDTI
-710 HVRVVEATND
+710 HVRVVEAAND
-720 AERYTPTYAVAYA
+720 AERYMPTYAVAYA

-845 QTTRDLPAETE
+845 QTARDLPAETE
-856 FSLEPAANLHGW
+856 FSLKPAADLRGW

-949 AFAAASATP
+949 AFAAAGATP

-969 ITAKLPDGA
+969 ITAKLPDDA

-1014 VRWPSV
+1014 VRWPSI

-1030 AQVTGAPAGTTF
+1030 AQVTGAPTGTTF

-1068 PKGANAGDGAEVPVV
+1068 PEGANAGDGAEVPVV

-1088 GSQRLMAV
+1088 GSQRLVGV

-1129 EAAKFSLVEK
+1129 AAAQFSLVEK
-1139 VEGLSMRIDATS
+1139 VEGLSTRIDATS

-1156 TATAHAAPGPRRV
+1156 TATNDATPGPRRV

-1197 AQGEGEGASAVGKLV
+1197 ALAQGEGASAVGKLV

-1217 ILASTGAV
+1217 ILASAGAV

-1238 FLAFPLR
+1238 FLAFPPR

>member
-1 MGTHSSSRRRGASLA
+1 M
-16 ACAFGLTLAL
+16 
-26 SGVQP
+26 
-31 IAAQHTLPVAHAAPR
+31 
-46 TTVHWDTL
+46 
-54 RPAFGESATA
+54 
-64 PASVRAL
+64 
-71 GLFGRPAEPTSWAL
+71 
-85 SEGFEAPEG
+85 
-94 WSIELDDAGAI
+94 
-105 TAQPPTPFTEDA
+105 
-117 VDEFDVPVQV
+117 
-127 TFSDGTSS
+127 
-135 EFSAHVELA
+135 
-144 DEPYLIAPGDK
+144 
-155 TYWSGRLILPLYL
+155 
-168 RAVNVPLGSKLELD
+168 
-182 GLPDGL
+182 
-188 WTTLQAPG
+188 
-196 LKRSQYFYVNGRP
+196 
-209 EGTGEYPVTLRVVDR
+209 
-224 HGEPVENAAGPL
+224 
-236 ETEFTITFRDPADLE
+236 
-251 PLEADLADSPAEP
+251 
-264 VAAGEPIRIPISADN
+264 
-279 AASVE
+279 
-284 VSGLPDG
+284 
-291 VEFNGEDSVIE
+291 
-302 GTPEEPGTS
+302 
-311 SVTVDLITDD
+311 
-321 GERLV
+321 
-326 DTFDLVVAGETSAET
+326 TSAES

-365 SALESAE
+365 SALVS
-372 PTAKNSAQ
+372 
-380 AEESA
+380 
-385 EPSAMTAGVT
+385 
-395 NAKTSAQA
+395 
-403 ETSALESAEPS
+403 
-414 AKNSAQAEESAEPSA
+414 
-429 TTTGVTGVETSAQA
+429 
-443 ESSAPESAE
+443 
-452 PTAKNSAQ
+452 
-460 AETSALESAEP
+460 
-471 TAKNSAQA
+471 
-479 EESAEPSAMTAGV
+479 
-492 TNAKTSAQ
+492 
-500 AETSALESAEP
+500 
-511 SAKNSAQAEESAEPS
+511 
-526 ATTTGVTG
+526 
-534 VETSAQA
+534 
-541 ESSAPESAEPT
+541 
-552 AKNSAQAETSALES
+552 
-566 AEPTAKNSAQAESS
+566 
-580 AEPTATA
+580 
-587 AGVTSVENSAQAEES
+587 
-602 EEPNATTVAEPTT
+602 AEPTT
-615 KNSAQAEKP
+615 KSSAQAEKP

-698 KVRTSNGETDTI
+698 RVRTSNGETDTI
-710 HVRVVEATND
+710 HVRVVEAAND

-831 AERAAGA
+831 VEREAGA

-845 QTTRDLPAETE
+845 QTARDLPAETE
-856 FSLEPAANLHGW
+856 FSLDPAADLHGW

-914 TASMAQS
+914 TASMAQA

-941 RGTLPEGV
+941 RGAVPEGV
-949 AFAAASATP
+949 AFAAAGATP

-969 ITAKLPDGA
+969 ITAKLPDSA

-1014 VRWPSV
+1014 VRWPSI

-1053 PSSVDPTTGALTVAA
+1053 PSSVDPTTGALTVAV
-1068 PKGANAGDGAEVPVV
+1068 PEGANAGDGAEVPVV

-1088 GSQRLMAV
+1088 GSQRLVGV

-1129 EAAKFSLVEK
+1129 EAAQFSLVEK
-1139 VEGLSMRIDATS
+1139 VEGLSTRIDATS

-1156 TATAHAAPGPRRV
+1156 TATTDATPGPRRV

>member
-31 IAAQHTLPVAHAAPR
+31 IAAQHTLPAAHAAPR

-188 WTTLQAPG
+188 WTTIQAPG

-326 DTFDLVVAGETSAET
+326 DTFDLVVEGETSAESSAQAESSATSAPESAEPSAKNSAQAEESAESSATTTGVTTAESSAQTETSAPESAEPTAKTSAQAEEFEEPSVTTAGETSAES

-348 APESAEPTAKN
+348 TLESAEPTAKN

-385 EPSAMTAGVT
+385 EPSATTAGVT
-395 NAKTSAQA
+395 IA
-403 ETSALESAEPS
+403 E
-414 AKNSAQAEESAEPSA
+414 
-429 TTTGVTGVETSAQA
+429 
-443 ESSAPESAE
+443 
-452 PTAKNSAQ
+452 NSAQ
-460 AETSALESAEP
+460 AETSALES
-471 TAKNSAQA
+471 
-479 EESAEPSAMTAGV
+479 
-492 TNAKTSAQ
+492 
-500 AETSALESAEP
+500 
-511 SAKNSAQAEESAEPS
+511 
-526 ATTTGVTG
+526 
-534 VETSAQA
+534 
-541 ESSAPESAEPT
+541 
-552 AKNSAQAETSALES
+552 
-566 AEPTAKNSAQAESS
+566 
-580 AEPTATA
+580 
-587 AGVTSVENSAQAEES
+587 
-602 EEPNATTVAEPTT
+602 AEPTT

-698 KVRTSNGETDTI
+698 RVRTSNGETDTI
-710 HVRVVEATND
+710 HVRVVEAAND

-761 EGTRFEVEGDGV
+761 EGTRFEVDGDGV

-845 QTTRDLPAETE
+845 QTARDLPAETE
-856 FSLEPAANLHGW
+856 FSLDPAADLHGW

-914 TASMAQS
+914 TASMAQA

-941 RGTLPEGV
+941 RGAVPEGV
-949 AFAAASATP
+949 AFAAAGATP

-969 ITAKLPDGA
+969 ITAKLPDDA

-1088 GSQRLMAV
+1088 GSQRLVAV

-1129 EAAKFSLVEK
+1129 EAAQFSLVEK
-1139 VEGLSMRIDATS
+1139 VEGLSTRIDATS

-1156 TATAHAAPGPRRV
+1156 TATTHAAPGPRRV

-1197 AQGEGEGASAVGKLV
+1197 AQAQGEGASAVGKLV

-1217 ILASTGAV
+1217 ILASAGAV

>member
-264 VAAGEPIRIPISADN
+264 VAAGEPIRIPVSTDN

-348 APESAEPTAKN
+348 APESADATAKN
-359 SAQAET
+359 SAQAEESAEPSATTTGVT
-365 SALESAE
+365 SAESSAQAETSAPESAE

-385 EPSAMTAGVT
+385 EPSATTTGVT
-395 NAKTSAQA
+395 SAESSAQA
-403 ETSALESAEPS
+403 ET
-414 AKNSAQAEESAEPSA
+414 
-429 TTTGVTGVETSAQA
+429 
-443 ESSAPESAE
+443 SAPESAE

-698 KVRTSNGETDTI
+698 RVRTSNGETDTI
-710 HVRVVEATND
+710 HVRVVEAAND

-845 QTTRDLPAETE
+845 QTARDLPAETE
-856 FSLEPAANLHGW
+856 FSLDPAANLQGW

-914 TASMAQS
+914 TASMAQA

-941 RGTLPEGV
+941 RGAVPEGV
-949 AFAAASATP
+949 AFAAAGATP

-1042 ALAAE
+1042 ALSAE

-1068 PKGANAGDGAEVPVV
+1068 PEGANAGDGAEVPVV

-1088 GSQRLMAV
+1088 GSQRLVGV
-1096 RATAVDAMAGAQPTE
+1096 RATAVDAMAGAQPTD

-1129 EAAKFSLVEK
+1129 AAAQFSLVEK
-1139 VEGLSMRIDATS
+1139 VEGLSTRIDATS

-1156 TATAHAAPGPRRV
+1156 TATTHAAPGPRRV

-1197 AQGEGEGASAVGKLV
+1197 AQAQALAQGEGASAVGKLV

-1217 ILASTGAV
+1217 ILASMGAV

>member
-348 APESAEPTAKN
+348 APESADA
-359 SAQAET
+359 
-365 SALESAE
+365 
-372 PTAKNSAQ
+372 TAKNSAQ

-385 EPSAMTAGVT
+385 ESSAMTAGVT
-395 NAKTSAQA
+395 TAESSARA
-403 ETSALESAEPS
+403 ETSAPESAEPS

-429 TTTGVTGVETSAQA
+429 TTTGVTSAESSAQA
-443 ESSAPESAE
+443 ETSAPESAE

>member
-31 IAAQHTLPVAHAAPR
+31 IAAQHTLPAAHAAPR

-94 WSIELDDAGAI
+94 WSIELDDAGSI
-105 TAQPPTPFTEDA
+105 TAQPPTPFTEGA
-117 VDEFDVPVQV
+117 TDEFDVPVQV
-127 TFSDGTSS
+127 TFADGTSG

-209 EGTGEYPVTLRVVDR
+209 KGTGEYPVTLRVVDR
-224 HGEPVENAAGPL
+224 HGEPVENATGPL
-236 ETEFTITFRDPADLE
+236 ETEFTITFRDPTDLE
-251 PLEADLADSPAEP
+251 PLEAELADAPAEP
-264 VAAGEPIRIPISADN
+264 VAAGDPIRIPVSTDN

-326 DTFDLVVAGETSAET
+326 DTFDLVVAGETGAEDSAQAESSTPESAEPSAKNSAQAEESAQPSAT
-341 SAQAETS
+341 TTGVTSAESSAQAETSAPESAEPSAKNSAQAEESAQPSATTTGVTSAESSAQAETS

-359 SAQAET
+359 SAQAE
-365 SALESAE
+365 ESAE
-372 PTAKNSAQ
+372 PTVT
-380 AEESA
+380 
-385 EPSAMTAGVT
+385 TA
-395 NAKTSAQA
+395 
-403 ETSALESAEPS
+403 
-414 AKNSAQAEESAEPSA
+414 
-429 TTTGVTGVETSAQA
+429 
-443 ESSAPESAE
+443 AE
-452 PTAKNSAQ
+452 PTAK
-460 AETSALESAEP
+460 T
-471 TAKNSAQA
+471 
-479 EESAEPSAMTAGV
+479 
-492 TNAKTSAQ
+492 
-500 AETSALESAEP
+500 
-511 SAKNSAQAEESAEPS
+511 
-526 ATTTGVTG
+526 
-534 VETSAQA
+534 
-541 ESSAPESAEPT
+541 
-552 AKNSAQAETSALES
+552 
-566 AEPTAKNSAQAESS
+566 
-580 AEPTATA
+580 
-587 AGVTSVENSAQAEES
+587 
-602 EEPNATTVAEPTT
+602 
-615 KNSAQAEKP
+615 SAQAEKP

-698 KVRTSNGETDTI
+698 RVRTSNGETDTI
-710 HVRVVEATND
+710 HVRVVEAAND

-845 QTTRDLPAETE
+845 QTARDLPSETE
-856 FSLEPAANLHGW
+856 FSLDPAADLHGW

-874 RTGRVEATAPETP
+874 RTGRVEAIAPETP

-914 TASMAQS
+914 TASMAQA

-941 RGTLPEGV
+941 RGAVPEGV
-949 AFAAASATP
+949 AFAAAGATP

-969 ITAKLPDGA
+969 ITAKLPDSA

-1020 AVPVGADAVT
+1020 AVPVGADAAT

-1068 PKGANAGDGAEVPVV
+1068 PEGANAGDGAEVPVV
-1083 VTFPD
+1083 VAFPD
-1088 GSQRLMAV
+1088 GSQRLVAV

-1129 EAAKFSLVEK
+1129 AAAQFSLVEK
-1139 VEGLSMRIDATS
+1139 VEGLSTRIDATS

-1156 TATAHAAPGPRRV
+1156 TATNDATPGPRRV

-1231 NREFFRT
+1231 NREFFQT

>member
-26 SGVQP
+26 SGVLP
-31 IAAQHTLPVAHAAPR
+31 IAAPQALPVAHAAPR

-71 GLFGRPAEPTSWAL
+71 GLFGRAAEPTSWAL

-105 TAQPPTPFTEDA
+105 TAQPPTPFTEG
-117 VDEFDVPVQV
+117 VTDEFDVPVQV
-127 TFSDGTSS
+127 TFADGTSG

-224 HGEPVENAAGPL
+224 QGEPVENAAGPL
-236 ETEFTITFRDPADLE
+236 ENEFTITFRDPADLE

-291 VEFNGEDSVIE
+291 VEFNGEDSAIE

-311 SVTVDLITDD
+311 SVTVDLITEE

-326 DTFDLVVAGETSAET
+326 DTFDLVVAGETSAEN
-341 SAQAETS
+341 SAQAESSATS
-348 APESAEPTAKN
+348 APESAEP
-359 SAQAET
+359 S
-365 SALESAE
+365 
-372 PTAKNSAQ
+372 AKNSAQ

-385 EPSAMTAGVT
+385 ESSATTTGVT
-395 NAKTSAQA
+395 SAESSAQT
-403 ETSALESAEPS
+403 ETSAPESAEPS

-429 TTTGVTGVETSAQA
+429 TTTGVTSAESSAQA
-443 ESSAPESAE
+443 ESS
-452 PTAKNSAQ
+452 T
-460 AETSALESAEP
+460 LESAEP

-479 EESAEPSAMTAGV
+479 EESAEPSAMTTGV
-492 TNAKTSAQ
+492 TTAESSAQ
-500 AETSALESAEP
+500 AETSAPESAEP
-511 SAKNSAQAEESAEPS
+511 TAKNSAQAEESAEPS
-526 ATTTGVTG
+526 ATTAGVTI
-534 VETSAQA
+534 A
-541 ESSAPESAEPT
+541 ES
-552 AKNSAQAETSALES
+552 SAQAETSALES
-566 AEPTAKNSAQAESS
+566 
-580 AEPTATA
+580 
-587 AGVTSVENSAQAEES
+587 
-602 EEPNATTVAEPTT
+602 AEPTT

-710 HVRVVEATND
+710 HVRVVEAAND

-823 ELYTPAYQ
+823 ELYTPTYQ

-845 QTTRDLPAETE
+845 QTARDLPAETE
-856 FSLEPAANLHGW
+856 FSLDPAADLHGW

-914 TASMAQS
+914 TASMAQA

-941 RGTLPEGV
+941 RGAVPEGV
-949 AFAAASATP
+949 AFAAAGATP

-1014 VRWPSV
+1014 VRWPSI

-1088 GSQRLMAV
+1088 GSQRLVAV

-1129 EAAKFSLVEK
+1129 AAAQFSLVEK
-1139 VEGLSMRIDATS
+1139 VEGLSTRIDATS

-1156 TATAHAAPGPRRV
+1156 TATNDATPGPRRV

-1197 AQGEGEGASAVGKLV
+1197 AQAQGEGASAVGKLV

-1217 ILASTGAV
+1217 ILASAGAV

>member
-1 MGTHSSSRRRGASLA
+1 MGTHSSSRRRGTSLA

-26 SGVQP
+26 SGVLP
-31 IAAQHTLPVAHAAPR
+31 IEAPQALPVAHAAPR

-71 GLFGRPAEPTSWAL
+71 GLFGRAAEPTSWAL
-85 SEGFEAPEG
+85 SEGFEVPEG

-105 TAQPPTPFTEDA
+105 TAQPPTPFTEGA
-117 VDEFDVPVQV
+117 TDEFDVPVQV
-127 TFSDGTSS
+127 TFADGTSG
-135 EFSAHVELA
+135 EFSAHVEMA

-188 WTTLQAPG
+188 WTTIQAPG

-251 PLEADLADSPAEP
+251 PIEAELADAPAEP
-264 VAAGEPIRIPISADN
+264 VAAGDPIRIPVSTDN

-284 VSGLPDG
+284 VTGLPDG
-291 VEFNGEDSVIE
+291 VEFNGEDSAIE
-302 GTPEEPGTS
+302 GTPDEPGTS
-311 SVTVDLITDD
+311 SVTVDLITEE

-326 DTFDLVVAGETSAET
+326 DTFDLVVEGDAQATATTAPTQSSAEN
-341 SAQAETS
+341 SAQAEN
-348 APESAEPTAKN
+348 PAEPTAK
-359 SAQAET
+359 T
-365 SALESAE
+365 
-372 PTAKNSAQ
+372 
-380 AEESA
+380 
-385 EPSAMTAGVT
+385 
-395 NAKTSAQA
+395 
-403 ETSALESAEPS
+403 
-414 AKNSAQAEESAEPSA
+414 SAQAEESAEPSA
-429 TTTGVTGVETSAQA
+429 TTTGVT
-443 ESSAPESAE
+443 SAE
-452 PTAKNSAQ
+452 NSAQ
-460 AETSALESAEP
+460 AETSTPESAEP
-471 TAKNSAQA
+471 TTKNSAQAENSTRESAELTAKTSAQA
-479 EESAEPSAMTAGV
+479 EESAEPTVTTAGE
-492 TNAKTSAQ
+492 TGAEDSAQ
-500 AETSALESAEP
+500 AESSTPESAEP
-511 SAKNSAQAEESAEPS
+511 SAKNSAQAEESAQPS
-526 ATTTGVTG
+526 ATTTGVT
-534 VETSAQA
+534 SA
-541 ESSAPESAEPT
+541 ES
-552 AKNSAQAETSALES
+552 
-566 AEPTAKNSAQAESS
+566 
-580 AEPTATA
+580 
-587 AGVTSVENSAQAEES
+587 SAQAEES
-602 EEPNATTVAEPTT
+602 AEPSATTAGVTSAE
-615 KNSAQAEKP
+615 NSAQAEKP

-698 KVRTSNGETDTI
+698 RVRTSNGETDTI
-710 HVRVVEATND
+710 HVRVVEAAND

-733 RAGGSVQSLPPRATF
+733 RAGGSVQSLSPRATF

-845 QTTRDLPAETE
+845 QTARDLPAETE
-856 FSLEPAANLHGW
+856 FSLDPAADLHGW

-941 RGTLPEGV
+941 RGAVPEGV
-949 AFAAASATP
+949 AFAAAGATP

-1030 AQVTGAPAGTTF
+1030 AQVTGASAGTTF

-1068 PKGANAGDGAEVPVV
+1068 PEGANAGDGAEVPVV

-1088 GSQRLMAV
+1088 GSQRLVAV

-1129 EAAKFSLVEK
+1129 EAAQFSLVEK
-1139 VEGLSMRIDATS
+1139 VEGLSTRIDATS

-1156 TATAHAAPGPRRV
+1156 TATTDATPGPRHV

-1197 AQGEGEGASAVGKLV
+1197 AQAQALAQGEGASAIGKLV

-1238 FLAFPLR
+1238 FLAFPPR